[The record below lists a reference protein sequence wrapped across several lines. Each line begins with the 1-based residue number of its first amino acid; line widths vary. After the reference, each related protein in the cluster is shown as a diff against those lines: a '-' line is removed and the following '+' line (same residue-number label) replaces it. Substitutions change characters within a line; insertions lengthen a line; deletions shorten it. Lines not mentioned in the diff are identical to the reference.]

1 MRTKI
6 GTRLLSLFLTAICVI
21 GLIPTSAFAASSEN
35 MPSEITLKKS
45 DYFLDTDGS
54 KTYNSPSFDKPL
66 YLHIIN
72 MNVGGKTKVGFCAE
86 HGKQLGNTLIGK
98 KWGNPEPVT
107 NSFIK
112 MMIGYYYCMTDAK
125 YMTDAYKAKFGSQL
139 WTDQN
144 MIRYHN
150 AWIQALCWR
159 ALGQGAAIPSDA
171 EGQRVAIAKELMYI
185 ANAKNGTSYSD
196 IYTDKYG
203 TTTFYEK
210 GCKVI
215 DNPDC
220 WPDVDVTLYHYIGGN
235 ATSPDGKKHYTN
247 DNTQAIMVATPRG
260 EPTIDDYQIVVK
272 KVDSSNPTKGLPGAT
287 FSLTMVGSDDPSFPM
302 TGVTGQDGT
311 YTFKP
316 LKAGTYQVTETE
328 APEGYQIDNPGPYTV
343 TLPMNGQKTVTVT
356 ATDTPI
362 TTSSG
367 SIRKVDKDIPTM
379 GLAGATIRITGIDNN
394 FKYEGQTV
402 AGGALTDVPWDTMP
416 VGSYIAEEIGAPEGY
431 ILPSPHEKKE
441 FYWDKKSDVTLVF
454 ENDSKVKVQLLK
466 KDESNNPLPGCLFTV
481 IKNGQTLFS
490 AVTDAAGT
498 ITVPNVTE
506 GTYWFVE
513 KDAPEGYVVNSEPV
527 TAYVSAADIQGNK
540 TVTVE
545 ATNHRK
551 PGLEIVKIDSVT
563 KEPVANCTFD
573 IRSIDGTYHET
584 LTTDGAGR
592 IFLENMT
599 PGSYEVKET
608 AVPKGYNLNPEKQTV
623 ELTAGGTFTLTFENV
638 PKTDFTLFK
647 HDSNNHPIAGV
658 TFEISKKGGQSLGH
672 FTTDGQ
678 GKLTVP
684 NLEPGIYVAV
694 ETDCPDDYIL
704 DKTPHE
710 FQVNAGKT
718 EVGIDVVNLKKPE
731 ITVKKVDSIVGGGV
745 EGAKFEIFYAGT
757 GGTGSPAGTYESL
770 GTKYTDANGIIHLDH
785 LKEGWYRF
793 TEVEAPEGYQ
803 LDEPSTQEIYLKG
816 DDNAELTF
824 KDTPLSAIIVMKKD
838 GVNGKALPGA
848 TFQLRY
854 LDGTSGTGG
863 TVIGEKVT
871 DQNGVCSWTGLKA
884 GTYIVE
890 EVKPAPGYNIV
901 EGPKTVYISGKAQ
914 DVITVSFDNS
924 PDGTLLIKKVDAKNP
939 TKVLAGAKFRVQY
952 TNGTLLGNDNG
963 IFTTDE
969 NGQITIA
976 GLEPEKTIIV
986 TEVEAPAG
994 YIIDGQAQTIDIK
1007 SGKVVS
1013 ITFKNAPK
1021 GELVIEKTDAATGKL
1036 LPGAEFIIRKSD
1048 GTEVGA
1054 DGNIH
1059 NNLTIESGTLSSDSH
1074 FVTGGDGR
1082 IIIKGLTPGNYTITE
1097 VKAPDGYLIGKNASR
1112 TIQITAGDTQT
1123 ITFANPS
1130 TCSLLIK
1137 KVCSINTDKMLEG
1150 AVFDVR
1156 YADGSVVGDSNGVYE
1171 TGADGTILIT
1181 GLEANKAII
1190 VTETKAP
1197 NGFAIDTKPQ
1207 TVTTI
1212 AGKVVQLTFANA
1224 PYGKLVIEKR
1234 DAETNNL
1241 LPGAEFRVTTAAG
1254 CEVGQNGV
1262 IGDTTLTSNG
1272 IFRTDADG
1280 KITISNLRPGN
1291 YIITEIKAPD
1301 GYLIDDPTR
1310 NVTVTAGDT
1319 QTIVFKNHSTCS
1331 LLIKKVCTENPDKML
1346 EGAVFDVRYADG
1358 TVVGDSNGVFTT
1370 GADGTILITGLEA
1383 NKAIVV
1389 TETKAP
1395 DGFAIDTTPQTITTQ
1410 AGKVVQLTFANAPYG
1425 KIIIEKRD
1433 SKTNELLPGA
1443 EFRVTTAA
1451 GCEVGQNG
1459 VIGDTNLTSN
1469 GIFTTGADG
1478 KITITNVRPGSYV
1491 ITEIKAPDGY
1501 LIDDPTRTITVTSG
1515 DTQTIVFKDTKP
1527 GGLIIEKRD
1536 SVTKEPLAGAT
1547 FKVTTSDG
1555 RFVAQDGGATST
1567 NGLYTTDANGQIH
1580 IVDLDPDTYV
1590 VTEVTA
1596 PDGYLMDAPSQTVKI
1611 EKNDTQ
1617 TLTFYDTPLGGLTI
1631 VKVDSESGKRLE
1643 GAKIEV
1649 AKLNGEIVGTY
1660 VTDKLGVIQL
1670 PDLDDG
1676 WYQLTE
1682 IKAPKGY
1689 LLDST
1694 PQKVEVKKGETKT
1707 FEFENTASASMLIHK
1722 IDSVTK
1728 KGIQGV
1734 KFVVYDSSMT
1744 PIGEYE
1750 SDDQGYVHLNK
1761 TLEDGKY
1768 YVREIVA
1775 AEGYILDNKVKS
1787 FTVLAGD
1794 TAMIEWENT
1803 SELGQIQVIKT
1814 SEGYSS
1820 VNGLPAGTPLSGA
1833 IFAVYDKQNNVVDK
1847 FQTNENG
1854 IGSSK
1859 KLPLGIYTVKEVQAP
1874 ANYGLNPTVFTAD
1887 IEFAGQVVKLNVTDP
1902 VITAG
1907 VSIKKTGYAQT
1918 MNNNVMRWTVSGVRN
1933 DSTTSL
1939 QSFYWRDTLPT
1950 DAVRLTRLVTGT
1962 YSTTQTYK
1970 VTFTTNLNS
1979 QWRTAYDNLSTAK
1992 NYTLDMSSAAL
2003 GLASNEYVTQ
2013 FMLSF
2018 GIVPA
2023 GFHQLT
2029 NATVDAQTL
2038 YALTNGYK
2046 FTNKADVGGLLGGNW
2061 VQSIARWT
2069 TSVYS
2074 HYVPAKPAAP
2084 KSPKLPRTGY

>member
-551 PGLEIVKIDSVT
+551 PGLEIVKINSVT

-710 FQVNAGKT
+710 FQVNAGVT
-718 EVGIDVVNLKKPE
+718 NVGIDVVNLKKPE

-793 TEVEAPEGYQ
+793 TEVEAPAGYQ

-854 LDGTSGTGG
+854 LGGTSGTGG

-924 PDGTLLIKKVDAKNP
+924 PDGTLLIKKVDAKHP

-986 TEVEAPAG
+986 TEIEAPAG

-1059 NNLTIESGTLSSDSH
+1059 NDLTIESGTLSSDSH

-1123 ITFANPS
+1123 ITFANP
-1130 TCSLLIK
+1130 
-1137 KVCSINTDKMLEG
+1137 
-1150 AVFDVR
+1150 
-1156 YADGSVVGDSNGVYE
+1156 
-1171 TGADGTILIT
+1171 
-1181 GLEANKAII
+1181 
-1190 VTETKAP
+1190 
-1197 NGFAIDTKPQ
+1197 
-1207 TVTTI
+1207 
-1212 AGKVVQLTFANA
+1212 
-1224 PYGKLVIEKR
+1224 
-1234 DAETNNL
+1234 
-1241 LPGAEFRVTTAAG
+1241 
-1254 CEVGQNGV
+1254 
-1262 IGDTTLTSNG
+1262 
-1272 IFRTDADG
+1272 
-1280 KITISNLRPGN
+1280 
-1291 YIITEIKAPD
+1291 
-1301 GYLIDDPTR
+1301 
-1310 NVTVTAGDT
+1310 
-1319 QTIVFKNHSTCS
+1319 STCS

-1459 VIGDTNLTSN
+1459 VIGDTKLTSN

-1478 KITITNVRPGSYV
+1478 KITITNVRPGSYI

-1536 SVTKEPLAGAT
+1536 SVTKVPLAGAT

-1918 MNNNVMRWTVSGVRN
+1918 MNNNIMRWTVSGVRN

-2069 TSVYS
+2069 TSIYS

>member
-1 MRTKI
+1 
-6 GTRLLSLFLTAICVI
+6 
-21 GLIPTSAFAASSEN
+21 

-623 ELTAGGTFTLTFENV
+623 ELTAGGTFTLIFENV

-710 FQVNAGKT
+710 FQVNAGVT
-718 EVGIDVVNLKKPE
+718 NVGIDVVNLKKPE

-793 TEVEAPEGYQ
+793 TEVEAPAGYQ

-854 LDGTSGTGG
+854 LGGTSGTGG
-863 TVIGEKVT
+863 TAIGEKVT

-976 GLEPEKTIIV
+976 GLEPKKTIIV
-986 TEVEAPAG
+986 TEIEAPAG

-1059 NNLTIESGTLSSDSH
+1059 NDLTIESGTLSSDSH

-1123 ITFANPS
+1123 ITFANP
-1130 TCSLLIK
+1130 
-1137 KVCSINTDKMLEG
+1137 
-1150 AVFDVR
+1150 
-1156 YADGSVVGDSNGVYE
+1156 
-1171 TGADGTILIT
+1171 
-1181 GLEANKAII
+1181 
-1190 VTETKAP
+1190 
-1197 NGFAIDTKPQ
+1197 
-1207 TVTTI
+1207 
-1212 AGKVVQLTFANA
+1212 
-1224 PYGKLVIEKR
+1224 
-1234 DAETNNL
+1234 
-1241 LPGAEFRVTTAAG
+1241 
-1254 CEVGQNGV
+1254 
-1262 IGDTTLTSNG
+1262 
-1272 IFRTDADG
+1272 
-1280 KITISNLRPGN
+1280 
-1291 YIITEIKAPD
+1291 
-1301 GYLIDDPTR
+1301 
-1310 NVTVTAGDT
+1310 
-1319 QTIVFKNHSTCS
+1319 STCS

-1459 VIGDTNLTSN
+1459 VIGDTKLTSN

-1478 KITITNVRPGSYV
+1478 KITITNVRPGSYI

-1536 SVTKEPLAGAT
+1536 SVTKVPLAGAT

-1859 KLPLGIYTVKEVQAP
+1859 KLPLGIYAVKEVQAP

>member
-1 MRTKI
+1 MRQKI

-21 GLIPTSAFAASSEN
+21 GLIPTSAFAAPSGS
-35 MPSEITLKKS
+35 MPSEITLQKS

-54 KTYNSPSFDKPL
+54 KTYNSPSFGEPL

-72 MNVGGKTKVGFCAE
+72 MNVGGKTNVGFCAE

-125 YMTDAYKAKFGSQL
+125 YQTDAYKEKWGGEL

-144 MIRYHN
+144 LIRYHN

-171 EGQRVAIAKELMYI
+171 EGQKVAIAQELMYI

-203 TTTFYEK
+203 TTTFYQKGEK
-210 GCKVI
+210 VL
-215 DNPDC
+215 DNTDC
-220 WPDVDVTLYHYIGGN
+220 WPDVDVTLYHYIGGD

-247 DNTQAIMVATPRG
+247 DNTQAIMVATPSI
-260 EPTIDDYQIVVK
+260 PTAESYQIVVK
-272 KVDSSNPTKGLPGAT
+272 KVDSSNPTKGLSGAT
-287 FSLTMVGSDDPSFPM
+287 FSLTMVGSTKTL

-311 YTFKP
+311 YTFKN

-328 APEGYQIDNPGPYTV
+328 APEGYQIDNPGPYAV
-343 TLPMNGQKTVTVT
+343 TLPTNGQKTVTVT
-356 ATDTPI
+356 ALDTPI
-362 TTSSG
+362 TLASG
-367 SIRKVDKDIPTM
+367 SIRKVDKDRPTM

-394 FKYEGQTV
+394 FTYEGQTV
-402 AGGALTDVPWDTMP
+402 EGGALTDVPWDTMP
-416 VGSYIAEEIGAPEGY
+416 VGSYVAEEIGAPEGY

-441 FYWDKKSDVTLVF
+441 FYWDKKNEVKLVF

-684 NLEPGIYVAV
+684 DLEPGIYVAV

-718 EVGIDVVNLKKPE
+718 ETGIDVVNLKKPE

-793 TEVEAPEGYQ
+793 TEVEAPAGYQ

-854 LDGTSGTGG
+854 LGGTSGTGG

-924 PDGTLLIKKVDAKNP
+924 PDGTLLIKKVDAKHP

-986 TEVEAPAG
+986 TEIEAPAG

-1059 NNLTIESGTLSSDSH
+1059 NDLTIESGTLSSDSH

-1123 ITFANPS
+1123 ITFANP
-1130 TCSLLIK
+1130 
-1137 KVCSINTDKMLEG
+1137 
-1150 AVFDVR
+1150 
-1156 YADGSVVGDSNGVYE
+1156 
-1171 TGADGTILIT
+1171 
-1181 GLEANKAII
+1181 
-1190 VTETKAP
+1190 
-1197 NGFAIDTKPQ
+1197 
-1207 TVTTI
+1207 
-1212 AGKVVQLTFANA
+1212 
-1224 PYGKLVIEKR
+1224 
-1234 DAETNNL
+1234 
-1241 LPGAEFRVTTAAG
+1241 
-1254 CEVGQNGV
+1254 
-1262 IGDTTLTSNG
+1262 
-1272 IFRTDADG
+1272 
-1280 KITISNLRPGN
+1280 
-1291 YIITEIKAPD
+1291 
-1301 GYLIDDPTR
+1301 
-1310 NVTVTAGDT
+1310 
-1319 QTIVFKNHSTCS
+1319 STCS

-1459 VIGDTNLTSN
+1459 VIGDTKLTSN

-1478 KITITNVRPGSYV
+1478 KITITNVRPGSYI

-1536 SVTKEPLAGAT
+1536 SVTKVPLAGAT

-1814 SEGYSS
+1814 SKGYSS

-1918 MNNNVMRWTVSGVRN
+1918 MNNNIMRWTVSGVRN

-2069 TSVYS
+2069 TSIYS

-2084 KSPKLPRTGY
+2084 KSPTLPRTGY

>member
-1 MRTKI
+1 MRQKI

-21 GLIPTSAFAASSEN
+21 GLIPTSAFAAPSGS
-35 MPSEITLKKS
+35 MPSEITLQKS

-54 KTYNSPSFDKPL
+54 KTYNSPSFGEPL

-107 NSFIK
+107 DSFIK

-125 YMTDAYKAKFGSQL
+125 YQTDAYKEKWGGEL

-144 MIRYHN
+144 LIRYHN

-171 EGQRVAIAKELMYI
+171 EGQKVAIAKELMYI

-203 TTTFYEK
+203 TTTFYQKGEK
-210 GCKVI
+210 VL
-215 DNPDC
+215 DNTDC

-247 DNTQAIMVATPRG
+247 DNTQAIMVATPSI
-260 EPTIDDYQIVVK
+260 PTLGNYQITVK
-272 KVDSSNPTKGLPGAT
+272 KVDSSNPTKGLAGAE
-287 FSLTMVGSDDPSFPM
+287 FSLEMVGSDDPKFPM
-302 TGVTGQDGT
+302 TGVTGQGGT
-311 YTFKP
+311 LTFKD
-316 LKAGTYQVTETE
+316 LKAGTYQVTETK
-328 APEGYQIDNPGPYTV
+328 APEDYQIDNPGPYTV
-343 TLPMNGQKTVTVT
+343 TLPTNGQNTVTVT

-362 TTSSG
+362 TLASG
-367 SIRKVDKDIPTM
+367 SIRKVDKDRPTM

-394 FKYEGQTV
+394 FTYEGQTV
-402 AGGALTDVPWDTMP
+402 EGGALTDVPWDTMP
-416 VGSYIAEEIGAPEGY
+416 VGSYVAEEIGAPEGY

-441 FYWDKKSDVTLVF
+441 FYWDKKNEVKLVF

-573 IRSIDGTYHET
+573 IRSIDGTYHEA

-710 FQVNAGKT
+710 FQVNAGVT
-718 EVGIDVVNLKKPE
+718 NVGIDVVNLKKPE

-793 TEVEAPEGYQ
+793 TEVEAPAGYQ

-854 LDGTSGTGG
+854 LGGTSGTGG

-924 PDGTLLIKKVDAKNP
+924 PDGTLLIKKVDAKHP

-986 TEVEAPAG
+986 TEIEAPAG

-1059 NNLTIESGTLSSDSH
+1059 NDLTIESGTLSSDSH

-1123 ITFANPS
+1123 ITFANP
-1130 TCSLLIK
+1130 
-1137 KVCSINTDKMLEG
+1137 
-1150 AVFDVR
+1150 
-1156 YADGSVVGDSNGVYE
+1156 
-1171 TGADGTILIT
+1171 
-1181 GLEANKAII
+1181 
-1190 VTETKAP
+1190 
-1197 NGFAIDTKPQ
+1197 
-1207 TVTTI
+1207 
-1212 AGKVVQLTFANA
+1212 
-1224 PYGKLVIEKR
+1224 
-1234 DAETNNL
+1234 
-1241 LPGAEFRVTTAAG
+1241 
-1254 CEVGQNGV
+1254 
-1262 IGDTTLTSNG
+1262 
-1272 IFRTDADG
+1272 
-1280 KITISNLRPGN
+1280 
-1291 YIITEIKAPD
+1291 
-1301 GYLIDDPTR
+1301 
-1310 NVTVTAGDT
+1310 
-1319 QTIVFKNHSTCS
+1319 STCS

-1478 KITITNVRPGSYV
+1478 KITITNVRPGSYI

-1536 SVTKEPLAGAT
+1536 SVTKVPLAGAT

-1918 MNNNVMRWTVSGVRN
+1918 MNNNIMRWTVSGVRN

-2069 TSVYS
+2069 TSIYS

>member
-1 MRTKI
+1 MRQKI

-21 GLIPTSAFAASSEN
+21 GLIPTSAFAAPSGS
-35 MPSEITLKKS
+35 MPSEITLQKS

-54 KTYNSPSFDKPL
+54 KTYNSPSFGEPL

-72 MNVGGKTKVGFCAE
+72 MNVGGKTNVGFCAE

-125 YMTDAYKAKFGSQL
+125 YQTDAYKEKWGGEL

-144 MIRYHN
+144 LIRYHN

-171 EGQRVAIAKELMYI
+171 EGQKVAIAKELMYI

-203 TTTFYEK
+203 TTTFYQKGEK
-210 GCKVI
+210 VL
-215 DNPDC
+215 DNTDC

-247 DNTQAIMVATPRG
+247 DNTQAIMVATPSI
-260 EPTIDDYQIVVK
+260 PTLGNYQITVK
-272 KVDSSNPTKGLPGAT
+272 KVDSSNPTKGLAGAE
-287 FSLTMVGSDDPSFPM
+287 FSLEMVGSDDPKFPM
-302 TGVTGQDGT
+302 TGVTGQGGT
-311 YTFKP
+311 LTFKD
-316 LKAGTYQVTETE
+316 LKAGTYQVTETK
-328 APEGYQIDNPGPYTV
+328 APEDYQIDNPGPYTV
-343 TLPMNGQKTVTVT
+343 TLPTNGQNTVTVT

-362 TTSSG
+362 TLASG
-367 SIRKVDKDIPTM
+367 SIRKVDKDRPTM

-394 FKYEGQTV
+394 FTYEGQTV
-402 AGGALTDVPWDTMP
+402 EGGALTDVPWDTMP
-416 VGSYIAEEIGAPEGY
+416 VGSYVAEEIGAPEGY

-441 FYWDKKSDVTLVF
+441 FYWDKKNEVKLVF

-513 KDAPEGYVVNSEPV
+513 KDAPDGYVVNSEPV

-551 PGLEIVKIDSVT
+551 PGLEIVKINSVT

-710 FQVNAGKT
+710 FQVNAGVT
-718 EVGIDVVNLKKPE
+718 NVGIDVVNLKKPE

-793 TEVEAPEGYQ
+793 TEVEAPAGYQ

-854 LDGTSGTGG
+854 LGGTSGTGG
-863 TVIGEKVT
+863 TAIGEKVT

-976 GLEPEKTIIV
+976 GLEPKKTIIV
-986 TEVEAPAG
+986 TEIEAPAG

-1059 NNLTIESGTLSSDSH
+1059 NDLTIESGTLSSDSH

-1130 TCSLLIK
+1130 TCSLL
-1137 KVCSINTDKMLEG
+1137 N
-1150 AVFDVR
+1150 
-1156 YADGSVVGDSNGVYE
+1156 
-1171 TGADGTILIT
+1171 
-1181 GLEANKAII
+1181 
-1190 VTETKAP
+1190 
-1197 NGFAIDTKPQ
+1197 
-1207 TVTTI
+1207 
-1212 AGKVVQLTFANA
+1212 
-1224 PYGKLVIEKR
+1224 
-1234 DAETNNL
+1234 
-1241 LPGAEFRVTTAAG
+1241 
-1254 CEVGQNGV
+1254 
-1262 IGDTTLTSNG
+1262 
-1272 IFRTDADG
+1272 
-1280 KITISNLRPGN
+1280 
-1291 YIITEIKAPD
+1291 
-1301 GYLIDDPTR
+1301 
-1310 NVTVTAGDT
+1310 
-1319 QTIVFKNHSTCS
+1319 
-1331 LLIKKVCTENPDKML
+1331 KKVCTENPDKML

-1478 KITITNVRPGSYV
+1478 KITITNVRPGNYV

-1649 AKLNGEIVGTY
+1649 AKMNGEIVGTY

-1722 IDSVTK
+1722 IDSVTR

-1775 AEGYILDNKVKS
+1775 AEGYILDNNVKS

>member
-551 PGLEIVKIDSVT
+551 PGLEIVKINSVT

-710 FQVNAGKT
+710 FQVNAGVT
-718 EVGIDVVNLKKPE
+718 NVGIDVVNLKKPE

-793 TEVEAPEGYQ
+793 TEVEAPAGYQ

-854 LDGTSGTGG
+854 LGGTSGTGG

-924 PDGTLLIKKVDAKNP
+924 PDGTLLIKKVDAKHP

-986 TEVEAPAG
+986 TEIEAPAG

-1059 NNLTIESGTLSSDSH
+1059 NDLTIESGTLSSDSH

-1082 IIIKGLTPGNYTITE
+1082 IIIKGLTPGHYTITE

-1123 ITFANPS
+1123 ITFANP
-1130 TCSLLIK
+1130 
-1137 KVCSINTDKMLEG
+1137 
-1150 AVFDVR
+1150 
-1156 YADGSVVGDSNGVYE
+1156 
-1171 TGADGTILIT
+1171 
-1181 GLEANKAII
+1181 
-1190 VTETKAP
+1190 
-1197 NGFAIDTKPQ
+1197 
-1207 TVTTI
+1207 
-1212 AGKVVQLTFANA
+1212 
-1224 PYGKLVIEKR
+1224 
-1234 DAETNNL
+1234 
-1241 LPGAEFRVTTAAG
+1241 
-1254 CEVGQNGV
+1254 
-1262 IGDTTLTSNG
+1262 
-1272 IFRTDADG
+1272 
-1280 KITISNLRPGN
+1280 
-1291 YIITEIKAPD
+1291 
-1301 GYLIDDPTR
+1301 
-1310 NVTVTAGDT
+1310 
-1319 QTIVFKNHSTCS
+1319 STCS

-1478 KITITNVRPGSYV
+1478 KITITNVRPGNYI

-1649 AKLNGEIVGTY
+1649 AKMNGEIVGTY

-1722 IDSVTK
+1722 IDSVTR

-2069 TSVYS
+2069 TSIYS

>member
-1 MRTKI
+1 MRQKI

-21 GLIPTSAFAASSEN
+21 GLIPTSAFAAPSGS
-35 MPSEITLKKS
+35 MPSEITLQKS

-54 KTYNSPSFDKPL
+54 KTYNSPSFGEPL

-72 MNVGGKTKVGFCAE
+72 MNVGGKTNVGFCAE

-125 YMTDAYKAKFGSQL
+125 YQTDAYKEKWGGEL

-144 MIRYHN
+144 LIRYHN

-171 EGQRVAIAKELMYI
+171 EGQKVAIAKELMYI

-203 TTTFYEK
+203 TTTFYQKGEK
-210 GCKVI
+210 VL
-215 DNPDC
+215 DNTDC

-247 DNTQAIMVATPRG
+247 DNTQAIMVATPSI
-260 EPTIDDYQIVVK
+260 PTLGNYQITVK
-272 KVDSSNPTKGLPGAT
+272 KVDSSNPTKGLAGAE
-287 FSLTMVGSDDPSFPM
+287 FSLEMVGSDDPKFPM
-302 TGVTGQDGT
+302 TGVTGQGGT
-311 YTFKP
+311 LTFKD
-316 LKAGTYQVTETE
+316 LKAGTYQVTETK
-328 APEGYQIDNPGPYTV
+328 APEDYQIDNPGPYTV
-343 TLPMNGQKTVTVT
+343 TLPTNGQNTVTVT

-362 TTSSG
+362 TLASG
-367 SIRKVDKDIPTM
+367 SIRKVDKDRPTM

-394 FKYEGQTV
+394 FTYEGQTV
-402 AGGALTDVPWDTMP
+402 EGGALTDVPWDTMP
-416 VGSYIAEEIGAPEGY
+416 VGSYVAEEIGAPEGY

-441 FYWDKKSDVTLVF
+441 FYWDKKNEVKLVF

-551 PGLEIVKIDSVT
+551 PGLEIVKINSVT

-710 FQVNAGKT
+710 FQVNAGVT
-718 EVGIDVVNLKKPE
+718 NVGIDVVNLKKPE

-793 TEVEAPEGYQ
+793 TEVEAPAGYQ

-854 LDGTSGTGG
+854 LGGTSGTGG

-924 PDGTLLIKKVDAKNP
+924 PDGTLLIKKVDAKHP

-986 TEVEAPAG
+986 TEIEAPAG

-1036 LPGAEFIIRKSD
+1036 LSGAEFIIRKSD

-1059 NNLTIESGTLSSDSH
+1059 NDLTIESGTLSSDSH

-1137 KVCSINTDKMLEG
+1137 KVC
-1150 AVFDVR
+1150 
-1156 YADGSVVGDSNGVYE
+1156 
-1171 TGADGTILIT
+1171 
-1181 GLEANKAII
+1181 
-1190 VTETKAP
+1190 
-1197 NGFAIDTKPQ
+1197 
-1207 TVTTI
+1207 
-1212 AGKVVQLTFANA
+1212 
-1224 PYGKLVIEKR
+1224 
-1234 DAETNNL
+1234 
-1241 LPGAEFRVTTAAG
+1241 
-1254 CEVGQNGV
+1254 
-1262 IGDTTLTSNG
+1262 
-1272 IFRTDADG
+1272 
-1280 KITISNLRPGN
+1280 
-1291 YIITEIKAPD
+1291 
-1301 GYLIDDPTR
+1301 
-1310 NVTVTAGDT
+1310 
-1319 QTIVFKNHSTCS
+1319 
-1331 LLIKKVCTENPDKML
+1331 TENPDKML

-1383 NKAIVV
+1383 NKSIVV

-1478 KITITNVRPGSYV
+1478 KITITNVRPGNYI

-1649 AKLNGEIVGTY
+1649 AKMNGEIVGTY

-1722 IDSVTK
+1722 IDSVTR

>member
-21 GLIPTSAFAASSEN
+21 GLIPTSAFAAPSGS
-35 MPSEITLKKS
+35 MPSEITLQKS
-45 DYFLDTDGS
+45 DYFLDTAGS
-54 KTYNSPSFDKPL
+54 KTYNSPSFGEPL

-125 YMTDAYKAKFGSQL
+125 YQTDAYKEKWGGEL

-144 MIRYHN
+144 LIRYHN

-171 EGQRVAIAKELMYI
+171 EGQKVAIAKELMYI

-203 TTTFYEK
+203 TTTFYQKGEK
-210 GCKVI
+210 VL
-215 DNPDC
+215 DNTDC

-247 DNTQAIMVATPRG
+247 ENTQAIMVATPK
-260 EPTIDDYQIVVK
+260 EPTSEEYQIVVK
-272 KVDSSNPTKGLPGAT
+272 KVDSSNPTKGLAGAE
-287 FSLTMVGSDDPSFPM
+287 FSLEMVGSDDPKFPM
-302 TGVTGQDGT
+302 TGVTGQNGT
-311 YTFKP
+311 YTFRG
-316 LKAGTYQVTETE
+316 LKAGTYQVTETK
-328 APEGYQIDNPGPYTV
+328 APEDYQIDNPGPYTV
-343 TLPMNGQKTVTVT
+343 TLPTNGQKTVTVT
-356 ATDTPI
+356 ALDTPI
-362 TTSSG
+362 TLASG
-367 SIRKVDKDIPTM
+367 SIRKVDKDRPTM

-394 FKYEGQTV
+394 FTYEGQTV
-402 AGGALTDVPWDTMP
+402 EGGALTDVPWDTMP
-416 VGSYIAEEIGAPEGY
+416 VGSYVAEEIGAPEGY

-441 FYWDKKSDVTLVF
+441 FYWDKKNEVKLVF

-573 IRSIDGTYHET
+573 IRSIDGTYHEA

-710 FQVNAGKT
+710 FQVNAGVT
-718 EVGIDVVNLKKPE
+718 NVGIDVVNLKKPE

-793 TEVEAPEGYQ
+793 TEVEAPAGYQ

-854 LDGTSGTGG
+854 LGGTSGTGG

-924 PDGTLLIKKVDAKNP
+924 PDGTLLIKKVDAKHP

-986 TEVEAPAG
+986 TEIEAPAG

-1059 NNLTIESGTLSSDSH
+1059 NDLTIESGTLSSDSH

-1082 IIIKGLTPGNYTITE
+1082 IIIKGLTPGHYTITE

-1123 ITFANPS
+1123 ITFANP
-1130 TCSLLIK
+1130 
-1137 KVCSINTDKMLEG
+1137 
-1150 AVFDVR
+1150 
-1156 YADGSVVGDSNGVYE
+1156 
-1171 TGADGTILIT
+1171 
-1181 GLEANKAII
+1181 
-1190 VTETKAP
+1190 
-1197 NGFAIDTKPQ
+1197 
-1207 TVTTI
+1207 
-1212 AGKVVQLTFANA
+1212 
-1224 PYGKLVIEKR
+1224 
-1234 DAETNNL
+1234 
-1241 LPGAEFRVTTAAG
+1241 
-1254 CEVGQNGV
+1254 
-1262 IGDTTLTSNG
+1262 
-1272 IFRTDADG
+1272 
-1280 KITISNLRPGN
+1280 
-1291 YIITEIKAPD
+1291 
-1301 GYLIDDPTR
+1301 
-1310 NVTVTAGDT
+1310 
-1319 QTIVFKNHSTCS
+1319 STCS

-1478 KITITNVRPGSYV
+1478 KITITNVRPGNYI

-1649 AKLNGEIVGTY
+1649 AKMNGEIVGTY

-1722 IDSVTK
+1722 IDSVTR

-2069 TSVYS
+2069 TSIYS

>member
-21 GLIPTSAFAASSEN
+21 GLIPTSAFAAPSGS
-35 MPSEITLKKS
+35 MPSEITLQKS

-54 KTYNSPSFDKPL
+54 KTYNSPSFGEPL

-72 MNVGGKTKVGFCAE
+72 MNVGGETKIGFCAE

-125 YMTDAYKAKFGSQL
+125 YQTDAYKEKWGGEL

-144 MIRYHN
+144 LIRYHN

-171 EGQRVAIAKELMYI
+171 EGQKVAIAKELMYI

-203 TTTFYEK
+203 TTTFYQKGEK
-210 GCKVI
+210 VL
-215 DNPDC
+215 DNTDC
-220 WPDVDVTLYHYIGGN
+220 WPDVDVTLYRYIGGN

-247 DNTQAIMVATPRG
+247 DNTQAVMVATPKKSDI
-260 EPTIDDYQIVVK
+260 PSDKYQIVVK
-272 KVDSSNPTKGLPGAT
+272 KVDSSNPTKGLAGAT
-287 FSLTMVGSDDPSFPM
+287 FSLEMVGSDDPKFPM

-311 YTFKP
+311 YTFKN

-328 APEGYQIDNPGPYTV
+328 APEGYQIDNPGPYAV
-343 TLPMNGQKTVTVT
+343 TLPTNGQKTVTVT
-356 ATDTPI
+356 ALDTPI
-362 TTSSG
+362 TLASG
-367 SIRKVDKDIPTM
+367 SIRKVDKDRPTM

-394 FKYEGQTV
+394 FTYEGQTV
-402 AGGALTDVPWDTMP
+402 EGGALTDVPWDTMP
-416 VGSYIAEEIGAPEGY
+416 VGSYVAEEIGAPEGY

-441 FYWDKKSDVTLVF
+441 FYWDKKNEVKLVF

-551 PGLEIVKIDSVT
+551 PGLEIVKINSVT

-710 FQVNAGKT
+710 FQVNAGVT
-718 EVGIDVVNLKKPE
+718 NVGIDVVNLKKPE

-793 TEVEAPEGYQ
+793 TEVEAPAGYQ

-854 LDGTSGTGG
+854 LGGTSGTGG

-871 DQNGVCSWTGLKA
+871 DQNGVCSWTSLKA

-924 PDGTLLIKKVDAKNP
+924 PDGTLLIKKVDAKHP

-976 GLEPEKTIIV
+976 GLEPKKTIIV
-986 TEVEAPAG
+986 TEIEAPAG

-1059 NNLTIESGTLSSDSH
+1059 NDLTIESGTLSSDSH

-1123 ITFANPS
+1123 ITFANP
-1130 TCSLLIK
+1130 
-1137 KVCSINTDKMLEG
+1137 
-1150 AVFDVR
+1150 
-1156 YADGSVVGDSNGVYE
+1156 
-1171 TGADGTILIT
+1171 
-1181 GLEANKAII
+1181 
-1190 VTETKAP
+1190 
-1197 NGFAIDTKPQ
+1197 
-1207 TVTTI
+1207 
-1212 AGKVVQLTFANA
+1212 
-1224 PYGKLVIEKR
+1224 
-1234 DAETNNL
+1234 
-1241 LPGAEFRVTTAAG
+1241 
-1254 CEVGQNGV
+1254 
-1262 IGDTTLTSNG
+1262 
-1272 IFRTDADG
+1272 
-1280 KITISNLRPGN
+1280 
-1291 YIITEIKAPD
+1291 
-1301 GYLIDDPTR
+1301 
-1310 NVTVTAGDT
+1310 
-1319 QTIVFKNHSTCS
+1319 STCS

-1478 KITITNVRPGSYV
+1478 KITITNVRPGNYV

-1649 AKLNGEIVGTY
+1649 AKMNGEIVGTY

-1722 IDSVTK
+1722 IDSVTR

>member
-21 GLIPTSAFAASSEN
+21 GLIPTSAFAAPSGS
-35 MPSEITLKKS
+35 MPSEITLQKS

-54 KTYNSPSFDKPL
+54 KTYNSPSFGEPL

-72 MNVGGKTKVGFCAE
+72 MNVGGETKVGFCAE

-125 YMTDAYKAKFGSQL
+125 YQTDAYKEKWGGEL

-144 MIRYHN
+144 LIRYHN

-171 EGQRVAIAKELMYI
+171 EGQKVAIAKELMYI

-203 TTTFYEK
+203 TTTFYQKGEK
-210 GCKVI
+210 VL
-215 DNPDC
+215 DNTDC
-220 WPDVDVTLYHYIGGN
+220 WPDVDVTLYRYIGGN

-247 DNTQAIMVATPRG
+247 DNTQAVMVATPKP
-260 EPTIDDYQIVVK
+260 PTAEDYQIVVK
-272 KVDSSNPTKGLPGAT
+272 KVDSSNPTKGLAGAA
-287 FSLTMVGSDDPSFPM
+287 FSLEMVGSDDPMFPM

-311 YTFKP
+311 YTFKK
-316 LKAGTYQVTETE
+316 LKAGTYQVTETK
-328 APEGYQIDNPGPYTV
+328 APDGYQIDNPGPYTV
-343 TLPMNGQKTVTVT
+343 TLPTNGQKTVTVT
-356 ATDTPI
+356 ALDTPI
-362 TTSSG
+362 TLASG
-367 SIRKVDKDIPTM
+367 SIRKVDKDRPTM

-394 FKYEGQTV
+394 FTYEGQTV
-402 AGGALTDVPWDTMP
+402 DGGALTDVPWDTMP
-416 VGSYIAEEIGAPEGY
+416 VGSYVAEEIGAPEGY

-441 FYWDKKSDVTLVF
+441 FYWDKKNEVKLVF

-563 KEPVANCTFD
+563 KKPVANCTFD
-573 IRSIDGTYHET
+573 IRSIDGTYHEA

-710 FQVNAGKT
+710 FQVNAGVT
-718 EVGIDVVNLKKPE
+718 NVGIDVVNLKKPE

-793 TEVEAPEGYQ
+793 TEVEAPAGYQ

-854 LDGTSGTGG
+854 LGGTSGTGG
-863 TVIGEKVT
+863 TAIGEKVT

-924 PDGTLLIKKVDAKNP
+924 PDGTLLIKKVDAKHP

-976 GLEPEKTIIV
+976 GLEPKKTIIV
-986 TEVEAPAG
+986 TEIEAPAG

-1059 NNLTIESGTLSSDSH
+1059 NDLTIESGTLSSDSH

-1082 IIIKGLTPGNYTITE
+1082 IIIKGLTPGHYTITE

-1123 ITFANPS
+1123 ITFANP
-1130 TCSLLIK
+1130 
-1137 KVCSINTDKMLEG
+1137 
-1150 AVFDVR
+1150 
-1156 YADGSVVGDSNGVYE
+1156 
-1171 TGADGTILIT
+1171 
-1181 GLEANKAII
+1181 
-1190 VTETKAP
+1190 
-1197 NGFAIDTKPQ
+1197 
-1207 TVTTI
+1207 
-1212 AGKVVQLTFANA
+1212 
-1224 PYGKLVIEKR
+1224 
-1234 DAETNNL
+1234 
-1241 LPGAEFRVTTAAG
+1241 
-1254 CEVGQNGV
+1254 
-1262 IGDTTLTSNG
+1262 
-1272 IFRTDADG
+1272 
-1280 KITISNLRPGN
+1280 
-1291 YIITEIKAPD
+1291 
-1301 GYLIDDPTR
+1301 
-1310 NVTVTAGDT
+1310 
-1319 QTIVFKNHSTCS
+1319 STCS

-1478 KITITNVRPGSYV
+1478 KITITNVRPGNYV

-1649 AKLNGEIVGTY
+1649 AKMNGEIVGTY

-1707 FEFENTASASMLIHK
+1707 FEFENTTSASMLIHK
-1722 IDSVTK
+1722 IDSVTR

-1859 KLPLGIYTVKEVQAP
+1859 KLLLGIYTVKEVQAP

>member
-1 MRTKI
+1 
-6 GTRLLSLFLTAICVI
+6 
-21 GLIPTSAFAASSEN
+21 
-35 MPSEITLKKS
+35 MPSEITLQKS
-45 DYFLDTDGS
+45 DYFLDTAGS
-54 KTYNSPSFDKPL
+54 KTYNSPSFGEPL

-125 YMTDAYKAKFGSQL
+125 YQTDAYKEKWGGEL

-144 MIRYHN
+144 LIRYHN

-171 EGQRVAIAKELMYI
+171 EGQKVAIAKELMYI

-203 TTTFYEK
+203 TTTFYQKGEK
-210 GCKVI
+210 VL
-215 DNPDC
+215 DNTDC

-247 DNTQAIMVATPRG
+247 ENTQAIMVATPK
-260 EPTIDDYQIVVK
+260 EPTSEEYQIVVK
-272 KVDSSNPTKGLPGAT
+272 KVDSSNPTKGLAGAE
-287 FSLTMVGSDDPSFPM
+287 FSLEMVGSDDPKFPM
-302 TGVTGQDGT
+302 TGVTGQNGT
-311 YTFKP
+311 YTFRG
-316 LKAGTYQVTETE
+316 LKAGTYQVTETK
-328 APEGYQIDNPGPYTV
+328 APEDYQIDNPGPYTV
-343 TLPMNGQKTVTVT
+343 TLPTNGQKTVTVT
-356 ATDTPI
+356 ALDTPI
-362 TTSSG
+362 TLASG
-367 SIRKVDKDIPTM
+367 SIRKVDKDRPTM

-394 FKYEGQTV
+394 FTYEGQTV
-402 AGGALTDVPWDTMP
+402 EGGALTDVPWDTMP
-416 VGSYIAEEIGAPEGY
+416 VGSYVAEEIGAPEGY

-441 FYWDKKSDVTLVF
+441 FYWDKKNEVKLVF

-710 FQVNAGKT
+710 FQVNAGVT
-718 EVGIDVVNLKKPE
+718 NVGIDVVNLKKPE

-793 TEVEAPEGYQ
+793 TEVEAPAGYQ

-854 LDGTSGTGG
+854 LGGTSGTGG

-924 PDGTLLIKKVDAKNP
+924 PDGTLLIKKVDAKHP

-986 TEVEAPAG
+986 TEIEAPAG

-1059 NNLTIESGTLSSDSH
+1059 NDLTIESGTLSSDSH

-1123 ITFANPS
+1123 ITFANP
-1130 TCSLLIK
+1130 
-1137 KVCSINTDKMLEG
+1137 
-1150 AVFDVR
+1150 
-1156 YADGSVVGDSNGVYE
+1156 
-1171 TGADGTILIT
+1171 
-1181 GLEANKAII
+1181 
-1190 VTETKAP
+1190 
-1197 NGFAIDTKPQ
+1197 
-1207 TVTTI
+1207 
-1212 AGKVVQLTFANA
+1212 
-1224 PYGKLVIEKR
+1224 
-1234 DAETNNL
+1234 
-1241 LPGAEFRVTTAAG
+1241 
-1254 CEVGQNGV
+1254 
-1262 IGDTTLTSNG
+1262 
-1272 IFRTDADG
+1272 
-1280 KITISNLRPGN
+1280 
-1291 YIITEIKAPD
+1291 
-1301 GYLIDDPTR
+1301 
-1310 NVTVTAGDT
+1310 
-1319 QTIVFKNHSTCS
+1319 STCS

-1478 KITITNVRPGSYV
+1478 KITITNVRPGNYI

-1649 AKLNGEIVGTY
+1649 AKMNGEIVGTY

-1722 IDSVTK
+1722 IDSVTR

-2069 TSVYS
+2069 TSIYS

-2084 KSPKLPRTGY
+2084 KSPTLPRTGY

>member
-21 GLIPTSAFAASSEN
+21 GLIPTSAFAAPSGS
-35 MPSEITLKKS
+35 MPSEITLQKS

-54 KTYNSPSFDKPL
+54 KTYNSPSFGEPL

-72 MNVGGKTKVGFCAE
+72 MNVGGKTQVGFCAE

-125 YMTDAYKAKFGSQL
+125 YQTDAYKEKWGGEL

-144 MIRYHN
+144 LIRYHN

-171 EGQRVAIAKELMYI
+171 EGQKVAIAKELMYI

-203 TTTFYEK
+203 TTTFYQKGEK
-210 GCKVI
+210 VL
-215 DNPDC
+215 DNTDC
-220 WPDVDVTLYHYIGGN
+220 WPDVDVTLYRYIGGN

-247 DNTQAIMVATPRG
+247 DNTQAVMVATPKK
-260 EPTIDDYQIVVK
+260 EPTGDTYRIIVK
-272 KVDSSNPTKGLPGAT
+272 KVDSSNPTKGLAGAT
-287 FSLTMVGSDDPSFPM
+287 FSLEMVGSDGPSFPK

-311 YTFKP
+311 YIFDR
-316 LKAGTYQVTETE
+316 LEAGTYKVTETE
-328 APEGYQIDNPGPYTV
+328 APEGYQIDNPGPYAV
-343 TLPMNGQKTVTVT
+343 TLPTNGQNTVTVT
-356 ATDTPI
+356 ALDTPI
-362 TTSSG
+362 TLASG
-367 SIRKVDKDIPTM
+367 SIRKVDKDRPTM

-394 FKYEGQTV
+394 FTYEGQTV
-402 AGGALTDVPWDTMP
+402 EGGALTDVPWDTMP
-416 VGSYIAEEIGAPEGY
+416 VGSYVAEEIGAPEGY

-441 FYWDKKSDVTLVF
+441 FYWDKKNEVKLVF

-592 IFLENMT
+592 IFLEYMT

-710 FQVNAGKT
+710 FQVNAGVT
-718 EVGIDVVNLKKPE
+718 NVGIDVVNLKKPE

-793 TEVEAPEGYQ
+793 TEVEAPAGYQ

-854 LDGTSGTGG
+854 LGGTSGTGG

-924 PDGTLLIKKVDAKNP
+924 PDGTLLIKKVDAKHP

-986 TEVEAPAG
+986 TEIEAPAG

-1059 NNLTIESGTLSSDSH
+1059 NDLTIESGTLSSDSH

-1123 ITFANPS
+1123 ITFANP
-1130 TCSLLIK
+1130 
-1137 KVCSINTDKMLEG
+1137 
-1150 AVFDVR
+1150 
-1156 YADGSVVGDSNGVYE
+1156 
-1171 TGADGTILIT
+1171 
-1181 GLEANKAII
+1181 
-1190 VTETKAP
+1190 
-1197 NGFAIDTKPQ
+1197 
-1207 TVTTI
+1207 
-1212 AGKVVQLTFANA
+1212 
-1224 PYGKLVIEKR
+1224 
-1234 DAETNNL
+1234 
-1241 LPGAEFRVTTAAG
+1241 
-1254 CEVGQNGV
+1254 
-1262 IGDTTLTSNG
+1262 
-1272 IFRTDADG
+1272 
-1280 KITISNLRPGN
+1280 
-1291 YIITEIKAPD
+1291 
-1301 GYLIDDPTR
+1301 
-1310 NVTVTAGDT
+1310 
-1319 QTIVFKNHSTCS
+1319 STCS

-1478 KITITNVRPGSYV
+1478 KITITNVRPGSYI

-1649 AKLNGEIVGTY
+1649 AKMNGEIVGTY

-1722 IDSVTK
+1722 IDSVTR

-1750 SDDQGYVHLNK
+1750 SDDHGYVHLNK

-2069 TSVYS
+2069 TSIYS

>member
-21 GLIPTSAFAASSEN
+21 GLIPTSAFAAPSGS
-35 MPSEITLKKS
+35 MPSEITLQKS

-54 KTYNSPSFDKPL
+54 KTYNSPSFGEPL

-72 MNVGGKTKVGFCAE
+72 MNVGGETKVGFCAE

-98 KWGNPEPVT
+98 KWANPEPVT

-125 YMTDAYKAKFGSQL
+125 YQTDAYKEKWGGAL

-144 MIRYHN
+144 LIRYHN

-171 EGQRVAIAKELMYI
+171 EGQKVAIAKELMYI

-203 TTTFYEK
+203 TTTFYQKGEK
-210 GCKVI
+210 VL
-215 DNPDC
+215 DNTDC
-220 WPDVDVTLYHYIGGN
+220 WPNVNVTLYHYIGGN

-247 DNTQAIMVATPRG
+247 DNTQAVMVATPER
-260 EPTIDDYQIVVK
+260 PTSEKYQIVVK
-272 KVDSSNPTKGLPGAT
+272 KVDSSNPTKGLAGAE
-287 FSLTMVGSDDPSFPM
+287 FSLEMVGSDDPKFPM
-302 TGVTGQDGT
+302 TGVTGQNGT
-311 YTFKP
+311 LTFTN
-316 LKAGTYQVTETE
+316 LNAGTYLVTETK

-343 TLPMNGQKTVTVT
+343 TLPTNGQKTVTVT

-362 TTSSG
+362 TLASG
-367 SIRKVDKDIPTM
+367 SIRKVDKDRPTM
-379 GLAGATIRITGIDNN
+379 GLAGATIRIAGIDNN
-394 FKYEGQTV
+394 FTYEGQTV
-402 AGGALTDVPWDTMP
+402 EGGALTDVPWDTMP
-416 VGSYIAEEIGAPEGY
+416 VGSYVAEEIGAPEGY

-441 FYWDKKSDVTLVF
+441 FYWDKKNEVKLVF

-608 AVPKGYNLNPEKQTV
+608 AVPQGYNLNPEKQTV

-684 NLEPGIYVAV
+684 NLDPGIYVAV

-710 FQVNAGKT
+710 FQVNAGVT
-718 EVGIDVVNLKKPE
+718 NVGIDVVNLKKPE

-793 TEVEAPEGYQ
+793 KEVEAPAGYQ

-854 LDGTSGTGG
+854 LGGTSGTGG

-986 TEVEAPAG
+986 TEIEAPAG

-1036 LPGAEFIIRKSD
+1036 LSGAEFIIRKSD

-1059 NNLTIESGTLSSDSH
+1059 NDLTIESGTLSSDSH

-1137 KVCSINTDKMLEG
+1137 KVC
-1150 AVFDVR
+1150 
-1156 YADGSVVGDSNGVYE
+1156 
-1171 TGADGTILIT
+1171 
-1181 GLEANKAII
+1181 
-1190 VTETKAP
+1190 
-1197 NGFAIDTKPQ
+1197 
-1207 TVTTI
+1207 
-1212 AGKVVQLTFANA
+1212 
-1224 PYGKLVIEKR
+1224 
-1234 DAETNNL
+1234 
-1241 LPGAEFRVTTAAG
+1241 
-1254 CEVGQNGV
+1254 
-1262 IGDTTLTSNG
+1262 
-1272 IFRTDADG
+1272 
-1280 KITISNLRPGN
+1280 
-1291 YIITEIKAPD
+1291 
-1301 GYLIDDPTR
+1301 
-1310 NVTVTAGDT
+1310 
-1319 QTIVFKNHSTCS
+1319 
-1331 LLIKKVCTENPDKML
+1331 TENPDKML

-1358 TVVGDSNGVFTT
+1358 TMVGDSNGVFTT

-1478 KITITNVRPGSYV
+1478 KITITNVRPGSYI

-1649 AKLNGEIVGTY
+1649 AKMNGEIVGTY

-1722 IDSVTK
+1722 IDSVTR

>member
-21 GLIPTSAFAASSEN
+21 GLIPTSAFAAPSGS
-35 MPSEITLKKS
+35 MPSEITLQKS

-54 KTYNSPSFDKPL
+54 KTYNSPSFGEPL

-72 MNVGGKTKVGFCAE
+72 MNVGGKTNVGFCAE

-125 YMTDAYKAKFGSQL
+125 YQTDAYKEKWGGEL

-144 MIRYHN
+144 LIRYHN

-171 EGQRVAIAKELMYI
+171 EGQKVAIAKELMYI

-203 TTTFYEK
+203 TTTFYQKGEK
-210 GCKVI
+210 VL
-215 DNPDC
+215 DNTDC
-220 WPDVDVTLYHYIGGN
+220 WPDVDVTLYHYIGGD

-247 DNTQAIMVATPRG
+247 DNTQAIMVATPKKSDI
-260 EPTIDDYQIVVK
+260 PSDKYQIVVK
-272 KVDSSNPTKGLPGAT
+272 KVDSSNPTKGLAGAT
-287 FSLTMVGSDDPSFPM
+287 FSLEMVGSDDPKFPM

-311 YTFKP
+311 YTFKN

-328 APEGYQIDNPGPYTV
+328 APEGYQIDNPGPYAV
-343 TLPMNGQKTVTVT
+343 TLPTNGQKTVTVT
-356 ATDTPI
+356 ALDTPI
-362 TTSSG
+362 TLASG
-367 SIRKVDKDIPTM
+367 SIRKVDKDRPTM

-394 FKYEGQTV
+394 FTYEGQTV
-402 AGGALTDVPWDTMP
+402 EGGALTDVPWDTMP
-416 VGSYIAEEIGAPEGY
+416 VGSYVAEEIGAPEGY

-441 FYWDKKSDVTLVF
+441 FYWDKKNEVKLVF

-563 KEPVANCTFD
+563 KKPVANCTFD
-573 IRSIDGTYHET
+573 IRSIDGTYHEA

-710 FQVNAGKT
+710 FQVNAGVT
-718 EVGIDVVNLKKPE
+718 NVGIDVVNLKKPE

-793 TEVEAPEGYQ
+793 TEVEAPAGYQ

-854 LDGTSGTGG
+854 LGGTSGTGG
-863 TVIGEKVT
+863 TAIGEKVT

-924 PDGTLLIKKVDAKNP
+924 PDGTLLIKKVDAKHP

-976 GLEPEKTIIV
+976 GLEPKKTIIV
-986 TEVEAPAG
+986 TEIEAPAG

-1059 NNLTIESGTLSSDSH
+1059 NDLTIESGTLSSDSH

-1082 IIIKGLTPGNYTITE
+1082 IIIKGLTPGHYTITE

-1123 ITFANPS
+1123 ITFANP
-1130 TCSLLIK
+1130 
-1137 KVCSINTDKMLEG
+1137 
-1150 AVFDVR
+1150 
-1156 YADGSVVGDSNGVYE
+1156 
-1171 TGADGTILIT
+1171 
-1181 GLEANKAII
+1181 
-1190 VTETKAP
+1190 
-1197 NGFAIDTKPQ
+1197 
-1207 TVTTI
+1207 
-1212 AGKVVQLTFANA
+1212 
-1224 PYGKLVIEKR
+1224 
-1234 DAETNNL
+1234 
-1241 LPGAEFRVTTAAG
+1241 
-1254 CEVGQNGV
+1254 
-1262 IGDTTLTSNG
+1262 
-1272 IFRTDADG
+1272 
-1280 KITISNLRPGN
+1280 
-1291 YIITEIKAPD
+1291 
-1301 GYLIDDPTR
+1301 
-1310 NVTVTAGDT
+1310 
-1319 QTIVFKNHSTCS
+1319 STCS

-1478 KITITNVRPGSYV
+1478 KITITNVRPGNYV

-1649 AKLNGEIVGTY
+1649 AKMNGEIVGTY

-1722 IDSVTK
+1722 IDSVTR

-2069 TSVYS
+2069 TSIYS

>member
-1 MRTKI
+1 MRQKI

-21 GLIPTSAFAASSEN
+21 GLIPTSAFAAPSGS
-35 MPSEITLKKS
+35 MPSEITLQKS

-54 KTYNSPSFDKPL
+54 KTYNSPSFGEPL

-125 YMTDAYKAKFGSQL
+125 YQTDAYKEKWGGEL

-144 MIRYHN
+144 LIRYHN

-171 EGQRVAIAKELMYI
+171 EGQKAAIAKELMYI

-203 TTTFYEK
+203 TTTFYQKGEK
-210 GCKVI
+210 VL
-215 DNPDC
+215 DNTDC

-247 DNTQAIMVATPRG
+247 DNTQAIMVATPSI
-260 EPTIDDYQIVVK
+260 PTAESYQIVVK
-272 KVDSSNPTKGLPGAT
+272 KVDSSNPTKGLSGAT
-287 FSLTMVGSDDPSFPM
+287 FSLTMVGSTKTL

-311 YTFKP
+311 YTFKN

-328 APEGYQIDNPGPYTV
+328 APEGYQIDNPGPYAV
-343 TLPMNGQKTVTVT
+343 TLPTNGQKTVTVT
-356 ATDTPI
+356 ALDTPI
-362 TTSSG
+362 TLASG
-367 SIRKVDKDIPTM
+367 SIRKVDKDRPTM

-394 FKYEGQTV
+394 FTYEGQTV
-402 AGGALTDVPWDTMP
+402 EGGALTDVPWDTMP
-416 VGSYIAEEIGAPEGY
+416 VGSYVAEEIGAPEGY

-441 FYWDKKSDVTLVF
+441 FYWDKKNEVKLVF

-710 FQVNAGKT
+710 FQVNAGVT
-718 EVGIDVVNLKKPE
+718 NVGIDVVNLKKPE

-793 TEVEAPEGYQ
+793 TEVEAPAGYQ

-854 LDGTSGTGG
+854 LGGTSGTGG

-924 PDGTLLIKKVDAKNP
+924 PDGTLLIKKVDAKHP

-986 TEVEAPAG
+986 TEIEAPAG

-1059 NNLTIESGTLSSDSH
+1059 NDLTIESGTLSSDSH

-1123 ITFANPS
+1123 ITFANP
-1130 TCSLLIK
+1130 
-1137 KVCSINTDKMLEG
+1137 
-1150 AVFDVR
+1150 
-1156 YADGSVVGDSNGVYE
+1156 
-1171 TGADGTILIT
+1171 
-1181 GLEANKAII
+1181 
-1190 VTETKAP
+1190 
-1197 NGFAIDTKPQ
+1197 
-1207 TVTTI
+1207 
-1212 AGKVVQLTFANA
+1212 
-1224 PYGKLVIEKR
+1224 
-1234 DAETNNL
+1234 
-1241 LPGAEFRVTTAAG
+1241 
-1254 CEVGQNGV
+1254 
-1262 IGDTTLTSNG
+1262 
-1272 IFRTDADG
+1272 
-1280 KITISNLRPGN
+1280 
-1291 YIITEIKAPD
+1291 
-1301 GYLIDDPTR
+1301 
-1310 NVTVTAGDT
+1310 
-1319 QTIVFKNHSTCS
+1319 STCS

-1478 KITITNVRPGSYV
+1478 KITITNVRPGNYV

-1649 AKLNGEIVGTY
+1649 AKMNGEIVGTY

-1722 IDSVTK
+1722 IDSVTR

-2069 TSVYS
+2069 TSIYS

>member
-402 AGGALTDVPWDTMP
+402 TGGALTDVPWDTMP

-854 LDGTSGTGG
+854 LGGTSGTGG

-1310 NVTVTAGDT
+1310 
-1319 QTIVFKNHSTCS
+1319 
-1331 LLIKKVCTENPDKML
+1331 
-1346 EGAVFDVRYADG
+1346 
-1358 TVVGDSNGVFTT
+1358 
-1370 GADGTILITGLEA
+1370 
-1383 NKAIVV
+1383 
-1389 TETKAP
+1389 
-1395 DGFAIDTTPQTITTQ
+1395 
-1410 AGKVVQLTFANAPYG
+1410 
-1425 KIIIEKRD
+1425 
-1433 SKTNELLPGA
+1433 
-1443 EFRVTTAA
+1443 
-1451 GCEVGQNG
+1451 
-1459 VIGDTNLTSN
+1459 
-1469 GIFTTGADG
+1469 
-1478 KITITNVRPGSYV
+1478 
-1491 ITEIKAPDGY
+1491 
-1501 LIDDPTRTITVTSG
+1501 TITVTSG

-1918 MNNNVMRWTVSGVRN
+1918 MNNNIMRWTVSGVRN

-2069 TSVYS
+2069 TSIYS

-2084 KSPKLPRTGY
+2084 KSPTLPRTGY

>member
-1 MRTKI
+1 MRQKI

-21 GLIPTSAFAASSEN
+21 GLIPTSAFAAPSGS
-35 MPSEITLKKS
+35 MPSEITLQKS

-54 KTYNSPSFDKPL
+54 KTYNSPSFGEPL

-72 MNVGGKTKVGFCAE
+72 MNVGGKTNVGFCAE

-125 YMTDAYKAKFGSQL
+125 YQTDAYKEKWGGEL

-144 MIRYHN
+144 LIRYHN

-171 EGQRVAIAKELMYI
+171 EGQKVAIAKELMYI

-203 TTTFYEK
+203 TTTFYQKGEK
-210 GCKVI
+210 VL
-215 DNPDC
+215 DNTDC

-247 DNTQAIMVATPRG
+247 DNTQAIMVATPSI
-260 EPTIDDYQIVVK
+260 PTLGNYQITVK
-272 KVDSSNPTKGLPGAT
+272 KVDSSNPTKGLAGAE
-287 FSLTMVGSDDPSFPM
+287 FSLEMVGSDDPKFPM
-302 TGVTGQDGT
+302 TGVTGQGGT
-311 YTFKP
+311 LTFKD
-316 LKAGTYQVTETE
+316 LKAGTYQVTETK
-328 APEGYQIDNPGPYTV
+328 APEDYQIDNPGPYTV
-343 TLPMNGQKTVTVT
+343 TLPTNGQNTVTVT

-362 TTSSG
+362 TLASG
-367 SIRKVDKDIPTM
+367 SIRKVDKDRPTM

-394 FKYEGQTV
+394 FTYEGQTV
-402 AGGALTDVPWDTMP
+402 EGGALTDVPWDTMP
-416 VGSYIAEEIGAPEGY
+416 VGSYVAEEIGAPEGY

-441 FYWDKKSDVTLVF
+441 FYWDKKNEVKLVF

-551 PGLEIVKIDSVT
+551 PGLEIVKINSVT

-710 FQVNAGKT
+710 FQVNAGVT
-718 EVGIDVVNLKKPE
+718 NVGIDVVNLKKPE

-793 TEVEAPEGYQ
+793 TEVEAPAGYQ

-854 LDGTSGTGG
+854 LGGTSGTGG

-986 TEVEAPAG
+986 TEIEAPAG

-1137 KVCSINTDKMLEG
+1137 KVC
-1150 AVFDVR
+1150 
-1156 YADGSVVGDSNGVYE
+1156 
-1171 TGADGTILIT
+1171 
-1181 GLEANKAII
+1181 
-1190 VTETKAP
+1190 
-1197 NGFAIDTKPQ
+1197 
-1207 TVTTI
+1207 
-1212 AGKVVQLTFANA
+1212 
-1224 PYGKLVIEKR
+1224 
-1234 DAETNNL
+1234 
-1241 LPGAEFRVTTAAG
+1241 
-1254 CEVGQNGV
+1254 
-1262 IGDTTLTSNG
+1262 
-1272 IFRTDADG
+1272 
-1280 KITISNLRPGN
+1280 
-1291 YIITEIKAPD
+1291 
-1301 GYLIDDPTR
+1301 
-1310 NVTVTAGDT
+1310 
-1319 QTIVFKNHSTCS
+1319 
-1331 LLIKKVCTENPDKML
+1331 TENPDKML

-1459 VIGDTNLTSN
+1459 VIGDTKLTSN

-1478 KITITNVRPGSYV
+1478 KITITNVRPGSYI

-1918 MNNNVMRWTVSGVRN
+1918 MNNNIMRWTVSGVRN

-2069 TSVYS
+2069 TSIYS

-2084 KSPKLPRTGY
+2084 KSPTLPRTGY

>member
-21 GLIPTSAFAASSEN
+21 GLIPTSAFAAPSGS
-35 MPSEITLKKS
+35 MPSEITLQKS

-54 KTYNSPSFDKPL
+54 KTYNSPSFGEPL

-72 MNVGGKTKVGFCAE
+72 MNVGGETKIGFCAE

-98 KWGNPEPVT
+98 KWANPEPVT

-125 YMTDAYKAKFGSQL
+125 YQTDAYKEKWGGEL

-144 MIRYHN
+144 LIRYHN

-171 EGQRVAIAKELMYI
+171 EGQKVAIAKELMYI

-203 TTTFYEK
+203 TTTFYQKGEK
-210 GCKVI
+210 VL
-215 DNPDC
+215 DNTDC

-247 DNTQAIMVATPRG
+247 DNTQAIMVATPKP
-260 EPTIDDYQIVVK
+260 PTAEDYQIVVK
-272 KVDSSNPTKGLPGAT
+272 KVDSSNPTKGLSGAA
-287 FSLTMVGSDDPSFPM
+287 FSLEMVGSDDPMFPM

-311 YTFKP
+311 YTFKK
-316 LKAGTYQVTETE
+316 LKAGTYQVTETK
-328 APEGYQIDNPGPYTV
+328 APDGYQIDNPGPYTV
-343 TLPMNGQKTVTVT
+343 TLPTNGQKTVTVT
-356 ATDTPI
+356 ALDTPI
-362 TTSSG
+362 TLASG
-367 SIRKVDKDIPTM
+367 SIRKVDKDRPTM

-394 FKYEGQTV
+394 FTYEGQTV
-402 AGGALTDVPWDTMP
+402 EGGALTDVPWDTMP
-416 VGSYIAEEIGAPEGY
+416 VGSYVAEEIGAPEGY

-441 FYWDKKSDVTLVF
+441 FYWDKKNEVKLVF

-563 KEPVANCTFD
+563 KKPVANCTFD

-623 ELTAGGTFTLTFENV
+623 ELTAGGTFTRTFENV

-710 FQVNAGKT
+710 FQVNAGVT
-718 EVGIDVVNLKKPE
+718 NVGIDVVNLKKPE

-854 LDGTSGTGG
+854 LGGTSGTGG

-924 PDGTLLIKKVDAKNP
+924 PDGTLLIKKVDAKHP

-986 TEVEAPAG
+986 TEIEAPAG

-1059 NNLTIESGTLSSDSH
+1059 NDLTIESGTLSSDSH

-1123 ITFANPS
+1123 ITFANP
-1130 TCSLLIK
+1130 
-1137 KVCSINTDKMLEG
+1137 
-1150 AVFDVR
+1150 
-1156 YADGSVVGDSNGVYE
+1156 
-1171 TGADGTILIT
+1171 
-1181 GLEANKAII
+1181 
-1190 VTETKAP
+1190 
-1197 NGFAIDTKPQ
+1197 
-1207 TVTTI
+1207 
-1212 AGKVVQLTFANA
+1212 
-1224 PYGKLVIEKR
+1224 
-1234 DAETNNL
+1234 
-1241 LPGAEFRVTTAAG
+1241 
-1254 CEVGQNGV
+1254 
-1262 IGDTTLTSNG
+1262 
-1272 IFRTDADG
+1272 
-1280 KITISNLRPGN
+1280 
-1291 YIITEIKAPD
+1291 
-1301 GYLIDDPTR
+1301 
-1310 NVTVTAGDT
+1310 
-1319 QTIVFKNHSTCS
+1319 STCS

-1478 KITITNVRPGSYV
+1478 KITITNVRPGSYI

-1649 AKLNGEIVGTY
+1649 AKMNGEIVGTY

-1722 IDSVTK
+1722 IDSVTR

>member
-21 GLIPTSAFAASSEN
+21 GLIPTSAFAAPSGS
-35 MPSEITLKKS
+35 MPSEITLQKS

-54 KTYNSPSFDKPL
+54 KTYNSPSFGEPL

-72 MNVGGKTKVGFCAE
+72 MNVGGETKIGFCAE

-125 YMTDAYKAKFGSQL
+125 YQTDAYKEKWGGEL

-144 MIRYHN
+144 LIRYHN

-171 EGQRVAIAKELMYI
+171 EGQKVAIAKELMYI

-203 TTTFYEK
+203 TTTFYQKGEK
-210 GCKVI
+210 VL
-215 DNPDC
+215 DNTDC
-220 WPDVDVTLYHYIGGN
+220 WPDVDVTLYRYIGGN

-247 DNTQAIMVATPRG
+247 DNTQAVMVATPKKSDI
-260 EPTIDDYQIVVK
+260 PSDKYQIVVK
-272 KVDSSNPTKGLPGAT
+272 KVDSSNPTKGLAGAT
-287 FSLTMVGSDDPSFPM
+287 FSLEMVGSDDPKFPM

-311 YTFKP
+311 YTFKN
-316 LKAGTYQVTETE
+316 LKVGTYQVTETE
-328 APEGYQIDNPGPYTV
+328 APEGYQIDNPGPYAV
-343 TLPMNGQKTVTVT
+343 TLPTNGQKTVTVT
-356 ATDTPI
+356 ALDTPI
-362 TTSSG
+362 TLASG
-367 SIRKVDKDIPTM
+367 SIRKVDKDRPTM

-394 FKYEGQTV
+394 FTYEGQTV
-402 AGGALTDVPWDTMP
+402 EGGALTDVPWDTMP
-416 VGSYIAEEIGAPEGY
+416 VGSYVAEEIGAPEGY

-441 FYWDKKSDVTLVF
+441 FYWDKKNEVKLVF

-563 KEPVANCTFD
+563 KKPVANCTFD

-710 FQVNAGKT
+710 FQVNAGVT
-718 EVGIDVVNLKKPE
+718 NVGIDVVNLKKPE

-793 TEVEAPEGYQ
+793 TEVEAPAGYQ

-854 LDGTSGTGG
+854 LGGTSGTGG

-871 DQNGVCSWTGLKA
+871 DQNGVCSWTSLKA

-924 PDGTLLIKKVDAKNP
+924 PDGTLLIKKVDAKHP

-976 GLEPEKTIIV
+976 GLEPKKTIIV
-986 TEVEAPAG
+986 TEIEAPAG

-1059 NNLTIESGTLSSDSH
+1059 NDLTIESGTLSSDSH

-1123 ITFANPS
+1123 ITFANP
-1130 TCSLLIK
+1130 
-1137 KVCSINTDKMLEG
+1137 
-1150 AVFDVR
+1150 
-1156 YADGSVVGDSNGVYE
+1156 
-1171 TGADGTILIT
+1171 
-1181 GLEANKAII
+1181 
-1190 VTETKAP
+1190 
-1197 NGFAIDTKPQ
+1197 
-1207 TVTTI
+1207 
-1212 AGKVVQLTFANA
+1212 
-1224 PYGKLVIEKR
+1224 
-1234 DAETNNL
+1234 
-1241 LPGAEFRVTTAAG
+1241 
-1254 CEVGQNGV
+1254 
-1262 IGDTTLTSNG
+1262 
-1272 IFRTDADG
+1272 
-1280 KITISNLRPGN
+1280 
-1291 YIITEIKAPD
+1291 
-1301 GYLIDDPTR
+1301 
-1310 NVTVTAGDT
+1310 
-1319 QTIVFKNHSTCS
+1319 STCS

-1478 KITITNVRPGSYV
+1478 KITITNVRPGSYI

-1649 AKLNGEIVGTY
+1649 AKMNGEIVGTY

-1722 IDSVTK
+1722 IDSVTR

-1970 VTFTTNLNS
+1970 VTFTSNLNS

>member
-1 MRTKI
+1 MRQKI

-21 GLIPTSAFAASSEN
+21 GLIPTSAFAAPSGS
-35 MPSEITLKKS
+35 MPSEITLQKS

-54 KTYNSPSFDKPL
+54 KTYNSPSFGEPL

-72 MNVGGKTKVGFCAE
+72 MNVGGKTNVGFCAE

-125 YMTDAYKAKFGSQL
+125 YQTDAYKEKWGGEL

-144 MIRYHN
+144 LIRYHN

-171 EGQRVAIAKELMYI
+171 EGQKVAIAKELMYI

-203 TTTFYEK
+203 TTTFYQKGEK
-210 GCKVI
+210 VL
-215 DNPDC
+215 DNTDC

-247 DNTQAIMVATPRG
+247 DNTQAIMVATPSI
-260 EPTIDDYQIVVK
+260 PTLGNYQITVK
-272 KVDSSNPTKGLPGAT
+272 KVDSSNPTKGLAGAE
-287 FSLTMVGSDDPSFPM
+287 FSLEMVGSDDPKFPM
-302 TGVTGQDGT
+302 TGVTGQGGT
-311 YTFKP
+311 LTFKD
-316 LKAGTYQVTETE
+316 LKAGTYQVTETK
-328 APEGYQIDNPGPYTV
+328 APEDYQIDNPGPYTV
-343 TLPMNGQKTVTVT
+343 TLPTNGQNTVTVT

-362 TTSSG
+362 TLASG
-367 SIRKVDKDIPTM
+367 SIRKVDKDRPTM

-394 FKYEGQTV
+394 FTYEGQTV
-402 AGGALTDVPWDTMP
+402 EGGALTDVPWDTMP
-416 VGSYIAEEIGAPEGY
+416 VGSYVAEEIGAPEGY

-441 FYWDKKSDVTLVF
+441 FYWDKKNEVKLVF

-551 PGLEIVKIDSVT
+551 PGLEIVKINSVT

-710 FQVNAGKT
+710 FQVNAGVT
-718 EVGIDVVNLKKPE
+718 NVGIDVVNLKKPE

-793 TEVEAPEGYQ
+793 TEVEAPAGYQ

-854 LDGTSGTGG
+854 LGGTSGTGG

-924 PDGTLLIKKVDAKNP
+924 PDGTLLIKKVDAKHP

-986 TEVEAPAG
+986 TEIEAPAG

-1059 NNLTIESGTLSSDSH
+1059 NDLTIESGTLSSDSH

-1123 ITFANPS
+1123 ITFANP
-1130 TCSLLIK
+1130 
-1137 KVCSINTDKMLEG
+1137 
-1150 AVFDVR
+1150 
-1156 YADGSVVGDSNGVYE
+1156 
-1171 TGADGTILIT
+1171 
-1181 GLEANKAII
+1181 
-1190 VTETKAP
+1190 
-1197 NGFAIDTKPQ
+1197 
-1207 TVTTI
+1207 
-1212 AGKVVQLTFANA
+1212 
-1224 PYGKLVIEKR
+1224 
-1234 DAETNNL
+1234 
-1241 LPGAEFRVTTAAG
+1241 
-1254 CEVGQNGV
+1254 
-1262 IGDTTLTSNG
+1262 
-1272 IFRTDADG
+1272 
-1280 KITISNLRPGN
+1280 
-1291 YIITEIKAPD
+1291 
-1301 GYLIDDPTR
+1301 
-1310 NVTVTAGDT
+1310 
-1319 QTIVFKNHSTCS
+1319 STCS

-1478 KITITNVRPGSYV
+1478 KITITNVRPGNYI

-1649 AKLNGEIVGTY
+1649 AKMNGEIVGTY

-1722 IDSVTK
+1722 IDSVTR

>member
-21 GLIPTSAFAASSEN
+21 GLIPTSAFAAPSGS
-35 MPSEITLKKS
+35 MPSEITLQKS

-54 KTYNSPSFDKPL
+54 KTYNSPSFGEPL

-72 MNVGGKTKVGFCAE
+72 MNVGGKTNVGFCAE

-125 YMTDAYKAKFGSQL
+125 YQTDAYKEKWGGEL

-144 MIRYHN
+144 LIRYHN

-159 ALGQGAAIPSDA
+159 ALGQGATIPSDA
-171 EGQRVAIAKELMYI
+171 EGQKVAIAKELMYI

-203 TTTFYEK
+203 TTTFYQKGEK
-210 GCKVI
+210 VL
-215 DNPDC
+215 DNTDC

-247 DNTQAIMVATPRG
+247 DNTQAIMVATPSI
-260 EPTIDDYQIVVK
+260 PTAESYQIVVK
-272 KVDSSNPTKGLPGAT
+272 KVDSSNPTKGLSGAT
-287 FSLTMVGSDDPSFPM
+287 FSLTMVGSTKTL

-311 YTFKP
+311 YTFKN

-328 APEGYQIDNPGPYTV
+328 APEGYQIDNPGPYAV
-343 TLPMNGQKTVTVT
+343 TLPTNGQNTVTVT
-356 ATDTPI
+356 ALDTPI
-362 TTSSG
+362 TLASG
-367 SIRKVDKDIPTM
+367 SIRKVDKDRPTM

-394 FKYEGQTV
+394 FTYEGQTV
-402 AGGALTDVPWDTMP
+402 EGGALTDVPWDTMP
-416 VGSYIAEEIGAPEGY
+416 VGSYVAEEIGAPEGY

-441 FYWDKKSDVTLVF
+441 FYWDKKNEVKLVF

-563 KEPVANCTFD
+563 KKPVANCTFD

-710 FQVNAGKT
+710 FQVNAGVT
-718 EVGIDVVNLKKPE
+718 NVGIDVVNLKKPE

-793 TEVEAPEGYQ
+793 TEVEAPAGYQ

-854 LDGTSGTGG
+854 LGGTSGTGG

-986 TEVEAPAG
+986 TEIEAPAG

-1059 NNLTIESGTLSSDSH
+1059 NDLTIESGTLSSDSH

-1123 ITFANPS
+1123 ITFANP
-1130 TCSLLIK
+1130 
-1137 KVCSINTDKMLEG
+1137 
-1150 AVFDVR
+1150 
-1156 YADGSVVGDSNGVYE
+1156 
-1171 TGADGTILIT
+1171 
-1181 GLEANKAII
+1181 
-1190 VTETKAP
+1190 
-1197 NGFAIDTKPQ
+1197 
-1207 TVTTI
+1207 
-1212 AGKVVQLTFANA
+1212 
-1224 PYGKLVIEKR
+1224 
-1234 DAETNNL
+1234 
-1241 LPGAEFRVTTAAG
+1241 
-1254 CEVGQNGV
+1254 
-1262 IGDTTLTSNG
+1262 
-1272 IFRTDADG
+1272 
-1280 KITISNLRPGN
+1280 
-1291 YIITEIKAPD
+1291 
-1301 GYLIDDPTR
+1301 
-1310 NVTVTAGDT
+1310 
-1319 QTIVFKNHSTCS
+1319 STCS

-1478 KITITNVRPGSYV
+1478 KITITNVRPGNYI

-1649 AKLNGEIVGTY
+1649 AKMNGEIVGTY

-1722 IDSVTK
+1722 IDSVTR

>member
-21 GLIPTSAFAASSEN
+21 GLIPTSAFAAPSGS
-35 MPSEITLKKS
+35 MPSEITLQKS

-54 KTYNSPSFDKPL
+54 KTYNSPSFGEPL

-72 MNVGGKTKVGFCAE
+72 MNVGGKTNVGFCAE

-125 YMTDAYKAKFGSQL
+125 YQTDAYKEKWGGEL

-144 MIRYHN
+144 LIRYHN

-171 EGQRVAIAKELMYI
+171 EGQKVAIAKELMYI

-203 TTTFYEK
+203 TTTFYQKGEK
-210 GCKVI
+210 VL
-215 DNPDC
+215 DNTDC

-247 DNTQAIMVATPRG
+247 DNTQAIMVATPSI
-260 EPTIDDYQIVVK
+260 PTAEKYQIVVK
-272 KVDSSNPTKGLPGAT
+272 KVDSSNPTKGLSGAT
-287 FSLTMVGSDDPSFPM
+287 FSLTMVGSTKTL

-311 YTFKP
+311 YTFKN

-328 APEGYQIDNPGPYTV
+328 APEGYQIDNPGPYAV
-343 TLPMNGQKTVTVT
+343 TLPTNGQNTVTVT
-356 ATDTPI
+356 ALDTPI
-362 TTSSG
+362 TLASG
-367 SIRKVDKDIPTM
+367 SIRKVDKDRPTM

-394 FKYEGQTV
+394 FTYEGQTV
-402 AGGALTDVPWDTMP
+402 EGGALTDVPWDTMP
-416 VGSYIAEEIGAPEGY
+416 VGSYVAEEIGAPEGY

-441 FYWDKKSDVTLVF
+441 FYWDKKNEVKLVF

-551 PGLEIVKIDSVT
+551 PGLEIVKINSVT

-573 IRSIDGTYHET
+573 IRSIDGTYHEA

-710 FQVNAGKT
+710 FQVNAGVT
-718 EVGIDVVNLKKPE
+718 NVGIDVVNLKKPE

-793 TEVEAPEGYQ
+793 TEVEAPAGYQ

-854 LDGTSGTGG
+854 LGGTSGTGG

-871 DQNGVCSWTGLKA
+871 DQNGVCSWTSLKA

-924 PDGTLLIKKVDAKNP
+924 PDGTLLIKKVDAKHP

-986 TEVEAPAG
+986 TEIEAPAG

-1059 NNLTIESGTLSSDSH
+1059 NDLTIESGTLSSDSH

-1123 ITFANPS
+1123 ITFANP
-1130 TCSLLIK
+1130 
-1137 KVCSINTDKMLEG
+1137 
-1150 AVFDVR
+1150 
-1156 YADGSVVGDSNGVYE
+1156 
-1171 TGADGTILIT
+1171 
-1181 GLEANKAII
+1181 
-1190 VTETKAP
+1190 
-1197 NGFAIDTKPQ
+1197 
-1207 TVTTI
+1207 
-1212 AGKVVQLTFANA
+1212 
-1224 PYGKLVIEKR
+1224 
-1234 DAETNNL
+1234 
-1241 LPGAEFRVTTAAG
+1241 
-1254 CEVGQNGV
+1254 
-1262 IGDTTLTSNG
+1262 
-1272 IFRTDADG
+1272 
-1280 KITISNLRPGN
+1280 
-1291 YIITEIKAPD
+1291 
-1301 GYLIDDPTR
+1301 
-1310 NVTVTAGDT
+1310 
-1319 QTIVFKNHSTCS
+1319 STCS

-1478 KITITNVRPGSYV
+1478 KITITNVRPGNYI

-1649 AKLNGEIVGTY
+1649 AKMNGEIVGTY

-1918 MNNNVMRWTVSGVRN
+1918 MNNNIMRWTVSGVRN

-2069 TSVYS
+2069 TSIYS

>member
-1 MRTKI
+1 MRQKI

-21 GLIPTSAFAASSEN
+21 GLIPTSAFAAPSGS
-35 MPSEITLKKS
+35 MPSEITLQKS

-54 KTYNSPSFDKPL
+54 KTYNSPSFGEPL

-125 YMTDAYKAKFGSQL
+125 YQTDAYKEKWGGEL

-144 MIRYHN
+144 LIRYHN

-171 EGQRVAIAKELMYI
+171 EGQKAAIAKELMYI

-203 TTTFYEK
+203 TTTFYQKGEK
-210 GCKVI
+210 VL
-215 DNPDC
+215 DNTDC

-247 DNTQAIMVATPRG
+247 DNTQAIMVATPSI
-260 EPTIDDYQIVVK
+260 PTAESYQIVVK
-272 KVDSSNPTKGLPGAT
+272 KVDSSNPTKGLSGAT
-287 FSLTMVGSDDPSFPM
+287 FSLTMVGSTKTL

-311 YTFKP
+311 YTFKN

-328 APEGYQIDNPGPYTV
+328 APEGYQIDNPGPYAV
-343 TLPMNGQKTVTVT
+343 TLPTNGQKTVTVT

-362 TTSSG
+362 TLASG
-367 SIRKVDKDIPTM
+367 SIRKVDKDRPTM

-394 FKYEGQTV
+394 FTYEGQTV
-402 AGGALTDVPWDTMP
+402 EGGALTDVPWDTMP
-416 VGSYIAEEIGAPEGY
+416 VGSYVAEEIGAPEGY

-441 FYWDKKSDVTLVF
+441 FYWDKKNEVKLVF

-710 FQVNAGKT
+710 FQVNAGVT
-718 EVGIDVVNLKKPE
+718 NVGIDVVNLKKPE

-854 LDGTSGTGG
+854 LGGTSGTGG

-1123 ITFANPS
+1123 ITFANP
-1130 TCSLLIK
+1130 
-1137 KVCSINTDKMLEG
+1137 
-1150 AVFDVR
+1150 
-1156 YADGSVVGDSNGVYE
+1156 
-1171 TGADGTILIT
+1171 
-1181 GLEANKAII
+1181 
-1190 VTETKAP
+1190 
-1197 NGFAIDTKPQ
+1197 
-1207 TVTTI
+1207 
-1212 AGKVVQLTFANA
+1212 
-1224 PYGKLVIEKR
+1224 
-1234 DAETNNL
+1234 
-1241 LPGAEFRVTTAAG
+1241 
-1254 CEVGQNGV
+1254 
-1262 IGDTTLTSNG
+1262 
-1272 IFRTDADG
+1272 
-1280 KITISNLRPGN
+1280 
-1291 YIITEIKAPD
+1291 
-1301 GYLIDDPTR
+1301 
-1310 NVTVTAGDT
+1310 
-1319 QTIVFKNHSTCS
+1319 STCS

-1918 MNNNVMRWTVSGVRN
+1918 MNNNIMRWTVSGVRN

-2069 TSVYS
+2069 TSIYS

>member
-1 MRTKI
+1 
-6 GTRLLSLFLTAICVI
+6 
-21 GLIPTSAFAASSEN
+21 
-35 MPSEITLKKS
+35 MPSEITLQKS
-45 DYFLDTDGS
+45 DYFLDTAGS
-54 KTYNSPSFDKPL
+54 KTYNSPSFGEPL

-125 YMTDAYKAKFGSQL
+125 YQTDAYKEKWGGEL

-144 MIRYHN
+144 LIRYHN

-171 EGQRVAIAKELMYI
+171 EGQKVAIAKELMYI

-203 TTTFYEK
+203 TTTFYQKGEK
-210 GCKVI
+210 VL
-215 DNPDC
+215 DNTDC

-247 DNTQAIMVATPRG
+247 ENTQAIMVATPK
-260 EPTIDDYQIVVK
+260 EPTSEEYQIVVK
-272 KVDSSNPTKGLPGAT
+272 KVDSSNPTKGLAGAE
-287 FSLTMVGSDDPSFPM
+287 FSLEMVGSDDPKFPM
-302 TGVTGQDGT
+302 TGVTGQNGT
-311 YTFKP
+311 YTFRG
-316 LKAGTYQVTETE
+316 LKAGTYQVTETK
-328 APEGYQIDNPGPYTV
+328 APEDYQIDNPGPYTV
-343 TLPMNGQKTVTVT
+343 TLPTNGQKTVTVT
-356 ATDTPI
+356 ALDTPI
-362 TTSSG
+362 TLASG
-367 SIRKVDKDIPTM
+367 SIRKVDKDRPTM

-394 FKYEGQTV
+394 FTYEGQTV
-402 AGGALTDVPWDTMP
+402 EGGALTDVPWDTMP
-416 VGSYIAEEIGAPEGY
+416 VGSYVAEEIGAPEGY

-441 FYWDKKSDVTLVF
+441 FYWDKKNEVKLVF

-710 FQVNAGKT
+710 FQVNAGVT
-718 EVGIDVVNLKKPE
+718 NVGIDVVNLKKPE

-793 TEVEAPEGYQ
+793 TEVEAPAGYQ

-854 LDGTSGTGG
+854 LGGTSGTGG

-871 DQNGVCSWTGLKA
+871 DQNGVCSWTSLKA

-924 PDGTLLIKKVDAKNP
+924 PDGTLLIKKVDAKHP

-986 TEVEAPAG
+986 TEIEAPAG

-1059 NNLTIESGTLSSDSH
+1059 NDLTIESGTLSSDSH

-1123 ITFANPS
+1123 ITFANP
-1130 TCSLLIK
+1130 
-1137 KVCSINTDKMLEG
+1137 
-1150 AVFDVR
+1150 
-1156 YADGSVVGDSNGVYE
+1156 
-1171 TGADGTILIT
+1171 
-1181 GLEANKAII
+1181 
-1190 VTETKAP
+1190 
-1197 NGFAIDTKPQ
+1197 
-1207 TVTTI
+1207 
-1212 AGKVVQLTFANA
+1212 
-1224 PYGKLVIEKR
+1224 
-1234 DAETNNL
+1234 
-1241 LPGAEFRVTTAAG
+1241 
-1254 CEVGQNGV
+1254 
-1262 IGDTTLTSNG
+1262 
-1272 IFRTDADG
+1272 
-1280 KITISNLRPGN
+1280 
-1291 YIITEIKAPD
+1291 
-1301 GYLIDDPTR
+1301 
-1310 NVTVTAGDT
+1310 
-1319 QTIVFKNHSTCS
+1319 STCS

-1478 KITITNVRPGSYV
+1478 KITITNVRPGNYV

-1649 AKLNGEIVGTY
+1649 AKMNGEIVGTY

-1722 IDSVTK
+1722 IDSVTR

>member
-710 FQVNAGKT
+710 FQVNAGVT
-718 EVGIDVVNLKKPE
+718 NVGIDVVNLKKPE

-793 TEVEAPEGYQ
+793 TEVEAPAGYQ

-854 LDGTSGTGG
+854 LGGTSGTGG
-863 TVIGEKVT
+863 TAIGEKVT

-976 GLEPEKTIIV
+976 GLEPKKTIIV
-986 TEVEAPAG
+986 TEIEAPAG

-1059 NNLTIESGTLSSDSH
+1059 NDLTIESGTLSSDSH

-1123 ITFANPS
+1123 ITFANP
-1130 TCSLLIK
+1130 
-1137 KVCSINTDKMLEG
+1137 
-1150 AVFDVR
+1150 
-1156 YADGSVVGDSNGVYE
+1156 
-1171 TGADGTILIT
+1171 
-1181 GLEANKAII
+1181 
-1190 VTETKAP
+1190 
-1197 NGFAIDTKPQ
+1197 
-1207 TVTTI
+1207 
-1212 AGKVVQLTFANA
+1212 
-1224 PYGKLVIEKR
+1224 
-1234 DAETNNL
+1234 
-1241 LPGAEFRVTTAAG
+1241 
-1254 CEVGQNGV
+1254 
-1262 IGDTTLTSNG
+1262 
-1272 IFRTDADG
+1272 
-1280 KITISNLRPGN
+1280 
-1291 YIITEIKAPD
+1291 
-1301 GYLIDDPTR
+1301 
-1310 NVTVTAGDT
+1310 
-1319 QTIVFKNHSTCS
+1319 STCS

-1459 VIGDTNLTSN
+1459 VIGDTKLTSN

-1478 KITITNVRPGSYV
+1478 KITITNVRPGSYI

-1536 SVTKEPLAGAT
+1536 SVTKVPLAGAT

-1918 MNNNVMRWTVSGVRN
+1918 MNNNIMRWTVSGVRN

-1950 DAVRLTRLVTGT
+1950 DTVRLTRLVTGT

-2069 TSVYS
+2069 TSIYS

>member
-1 MRTKI
+1 MRQKI

-21 GLIPTSAFAASSEN
+21 GLIPTSAFAAPSGS
-35 MPSEITLKKS
+35 MPSEITLQKS

-54 KTYNSPSFDKPL
+54 KTYNSPSFGEPL

-125 YMTDAYKAKFGSQL
+125 YQTDAYKEKWGGEL

-144 MIRYHN
+144 LIRYHN

-171 EGQRVAIAKELMYI
+171 EGQKAAIAKELMYI

-203 TTTFYEK
+203 TTTFYQKGEK
-210 GCKVI
+210 VL
-215 DNPDC
+215 DNTDC

-247 DNTQAIMVATPRG
+247 DNTQAIMVATPSI
-260 EPTIDDYQIVVK
+260 PTAESYQIVVK
-272 KVDSSNPTKGLPGAT
+272 KVDSSNPTKGLSGAT
-287 FSLTMVGSDDPSFPM
+287 FSLTMVGSTKTL

-311 YTFKP
+311 YTFKN

-328 APEGYQIDNPGPYTV
+328 APEGYQIDNPGPYAV
-343 TLPMNGQKTVTVT
+343 TLPTNGQKTVTVT
-356 ATDTPI
+356 ALDTPI
-362 TTSSG
+362 TLASG
-367 SIRKVDKDIPTM
+367 SIRKVDKDRPTM

-394 FKYEGQTV
+394 FTYEGQTV
-402 AGGALTDVPWDTMP
+402 EGGALTDVPWDTMP
-416 VGSYIAEEIGAPEGY
+416 VGSYVAEEIGAPEGY

-441 FYWDKKSDVTLVF
+441 FYWDKKNEVKLVF

-710 FQVNAGKT
+710 FQVNAGVT
-718 EVGIDVVNLKKPE
+718 NVGIDVVNLKKPE

-793 TEVEAPEGYQ
+793 TEVEAPAGYQ

-854 LDGTSGTGG
+854 LGGTSGTGG

-871 DQNGVCSWTGLKA
+871 DQNGVCSWTSLKA

-924 PDGTLLIKKVDAKNP
+924 PDGTLLIKKVDAKHP

-986 TEVEAPAG
+986 TEIEAPAG

-1036 LPGAEFIIRKSD
+1036 LSGAEFIIRKSD

-1059 NNLTIESGTLSSDSH
+1059 NDLTIESGTLSSDSH

-1123 ITFANPS
+1123 ITFANP
-1130 TCSLLIK
+1130 
-1137 KVCSINTDKMLEG
+1137 
-1150 AVFDVR
+1150 
-1156 YADGSVVGDSNGVYE
+1156 
-1171 TGADGTILIT
+1171 
-1181 GLEANKAII
+1181 
-1190 VTETKAP
+1190 
-1197 NGFAIDTKPQ
+1197 
-1207 TVTTI
+1207 
-1212 AGKVVQLTFANA
+1212 
-1224 PYGKLVIEKR
+1224 
-1234 DAETNNL
+1234 
-1241 LPGAEFRVTTAAG
+1241 
-1254 CEVGQNGV
+1254 
-1262 IGDTTLTSNG
+1262 
-1272 IFRTDADG
+1272 
-1280 KITISNLRPGN
+1280 
-1291 YIITEIKAPD
+1291 
-1301 GYLIDDPTR
+1301 
-1310 NVTVTAGDT
+1310 
-1319 QTIVFKNHSTCS
+1319 STCS

-1478 KITITNVRPGSYV
+1478 KITITNVRPGNYV

-1649 AKLNGEIVGTY
+1649 AKMNGEIVGTY

-1722 IDSVTK
+1722 IDSVTR

-1775 AEGYILDNKVKS
+1775 ADGYILDNKVKS

>member
-21 GLIPTSAFAASSEN
+21 GLIPTSAFAAPSGS
-35 MPSEITLKKS
+35 MPSEITLQKS

-54 KTYNSPSFDKPL
+54 KTYNSPSFGEPL

-72 MNVGGKTKVGFCAE
+72 MNVGGKTNVGFCAE

-125 YMTDAYKAKFGSQL
+125 YQTDAYKEKWGGEL

-144 MIRYHN
+144 LIRYHN

-171 EGQRVAIAKELMYI
+171 EGQKVAIAKELMYI

-203 TTTFYEK
+203 TTTFYQKGEK
-210 GCKVI
+210 VL
-215 DNPDC
+215 DNTDC

-247 DNTQAIMVATPRG
+247 DNTQAIMVATPSI
-260 EPTIDDYQIVVK
+260 PTAESYQIVVK
-272 KVDSSNPTKGLPGAT
+272 KVDSSNPTKGLSGAT
-287 FSLTMVGSDDPSFPM
+287 FSLTMVGSTKTL

-311 YTFKP
+311 YTFKN

-328 APEGYQIDNPGPYTV
+328 APEGYQIDNPGPYAV
-343 TLPMNGQKTVTVT
+343 TLPTNGQNTVTVT
-356 ATDTPI
+356 ALDTPI
-362 TTSSG
+362 TLASG
-367 SIRKVDKDIPTM
+367 SIRKVDKDRPTM

-394 FKYEGQTV
+394 FTYEGQTV
-402 AGGALTDVPWDTMP
+402 EGGALTDVPWDTMP
-416 VGSYIAEEIGAPEGY
+416 VGSYVAEEIGAPEGY

-441 FYWDKKSDVTLVF
+441 FYWDKKNEVKLVF

-704 DKTPHE
+704 DKAPHE
-710 FQVNAGKT
+710 FQVNAGVT
-718 EVGIDVVNLKKPE
+718 NVGIDVVNLKKPE

-793 TEVEAPEGYQ
+793 TEVEAPAGYQ

-854 LDGTSGTGG
+854 LGGTSGTGG

-871 DQNGVCSWTGLKA
+871 DQNGVCSWTSLKA

-924 PDGTLLIKKVDAKNP
+924 PDGTLLIKKVDAKHP

-986 TEVEAPAG
+986 TEIEAPAG

-1059 NNLTIESGTLSSDSH
+1059 NDLTIESGTLSSDSH

-1123 ITFANPS
+1123 ITFANP
-1130 TCSLLIK
+1130 
-1137 KVCSINTDKMLEG
+1137 
-1150 AVFDVR
+1150 
-1156 YADGSVVGDSNGVYE
+1156 
-1171 TGADGTILIT
+1171 
-1181 GLEANKAII
+1181 
-1190 VTETKAP
+1190 
-1197 NGFAIDTKPQ
+1197 
-1207 TVTTI
+1207 
-1212 AGKVVQLTFANA
+1212 
-1224 PYGKLVIEKR
+1224 
-1234 DAETNNL
+1234 
-1241 LPGAEFRVTTAAG
+1241 
-1254 CEVGQNGV
+1254 
-1262 IGDTTLTSNG
+1262 
-1272 IFRTDADG
+1272 
-1280 KITISNLRPGN
+1280 
-1291 YIITEIKAPD
+1291 
-1301 GYLIDDPTR
+1301 
-1310 NVTVTAGDT
+1310 
-1319 QTIVFKNHSTCS
+1319 STCS

-1478 KITITNVRPGSYV
+1478 KITITNVRPGNYV

-1649 AKLNGEIVGTY
+1649 AKMNGEIVGTY

-1722 IDSVTK
+1722 IDSVTR

>member
-1 MRTKI
+1 MRTRI

-21 GLIPTSAFAASSEN
+21 GLIPTSAFAASSES

-72 MNVGGKTKVGFCAE
+72 MNVGGETKVGFCAE

-125 YMTDAYKAKFGSQL
+125 HQTDAYKEKWGGAL

-171 EGQRVAIAKELMYI
+171 EGQKVAIAKELMYI

-203 TTTFYEK
+203 TTTFYQKGEK
-210 GCKVI
+210 VL
-215 DNPDC
+215 DNTDC

-247 DNTQAIMVATPRG
+247 DNTQAIMVATPKTPDTPI
-260 EPTIDDYQIVVK
+260 EDYQIVVK
-272 KVDSSNPTKGLPGAT
+272 KVDSTNPTKGLAGAT
-287 FSLTMVGSDDPSFPM
+287 FSLTKVGSDDPKYPL

-311 YTFKP
+311 YTFRR
-316 LKAGTYQVTETE
+316 LEAGTYQVTETE
-328 APEGYQIDNPGPYTV
+328 APEGYQIDNPGPYAV
-343 TLPMNGQKTVTVT
+343 TLPTNGQKTVTVT

-362 TTSSG
+362 TIASG
-367 SIRKVDKDIPTM
+367 SIRKVDKDRPTM

-394 FKYEGQTV
+394 FTYEGQTV
-402 AGGALTDVPWDTMP
+402 EGGALTDVPWDTMP
-416 VGSYIAEEIGAPEGY
+416 VGSYVAEEIGAPEGY

-441 FYWDKKSDVTLVF
+441 FYWDKKNEVKLVF

-684 NLEPGIYVAV
+684 DLEPGIYVAV

-718 EVGIDVVNLKKPE
+718 ETGIDVVNLKKPE

-793 TEVEAPEGYQ
+793 TEVEAPAGYQ

-854 LDGTSGTGG
+854 LGGTSGTGG

-871 DQNGVCSWTGLKA
+871 DQNGVCSWTSLKA

-924 PDGTLLIKKVDAKNP
+924 PDGTLLIKKVDAKHP

-986 TEVEAPAG
+986 TEIEAPAG

-1059 NNLTIESGTLSSDSH
+1059 NDLTIESGTLSSDSH

-1123 ITFANPS
+1123 ITFANP
-1130 TCSLLIK
+1130 
-1137 KVCSINTDKMLEG
+1137 
-1150 AVFDVR
+1150 
-1156 YADGSVVGDSNGVYE
+1156 
-1171 TGADGTILIT
+1171 
-1181 GLEANKAII
+1181 
-1190 VTETKAP
+1190 
-1197 NGFAIDTKPQ
+1197 
-1207 TVTTI
+1207 
-1212 AGKVVQLTFANA
+1212 
-1224 PYGKLVIEKR
+1224 
-1234 DAETNNL
+1234 
-1241 LPGAEFRVTTAAG
+1241 
-1254 CEVGQNGV
+1254 
-1262 IGDTTLTSNG
+1262 
-1272 IFRTDADG
+1272 
-1280 KITISNLRPGN
+1280 
-1291 YIITEIKAPD
+1291 
-1301 GYLIDDPTR
+1301 
-1310 NVTVTAGDT
+1310 
-1319 QTIVFKNHSTCS
+1319 STCS

-1478 KITITNVRPGSYV
+1478 KITITNVRPGNYV

-1649 AKLNGEIVGTY
+1649 AKMNGEIVGTY

-1722 IDSVTK
+1722 IDSVTR

>member
-21 GLIPTSAFAASSEN
+21 GLIPTSAFAAPSGS
-35 MPSEITLKKS
+35 MPSEITLQKS

-54 KTYNSPSFDKPL
+54 KTYNSPSFGEPL

-72 MNVGGKTKVGFCAE
+72 MNVGGKTNVGFCAE

-125 YMTDAYKAKFGSQL
+125 YQTDAYKEKWGGEL

-144 MIRYHN
+144 LIRYHN

-171 EGQRVAIAKELMYI
+171 EGQKVAIAKELMYI

-203 TTTFYEK
+203 TTTFYQKGEK
-210 GCKVI
+210 VL
-215 DNPDC
+215 DNTDC

-247 DNTQAIMVATPRG
+247 DNTQAIMVATPSI
-260 EPTIDDYQIVVK
+260 PTAESYQIVVK
-272 KVDSSNPTKGLPGAT
+272 KVDSSNPTKGLSGAT
-287 FSLTMVGSDDPSFPM
+287 FSLTMVGSTKTL

-311 YTFKP
+311 YTFKN

-328 APEGYQIDNPGPYTV
+328 APEGYQIDNPGPYAV
-343 TLPMNGQKTVTVT
+343 TLPTNGQNTVTVT
-356 ATDTPI
+356 ALDTPI
-362 TTSSG
+362 TLASG
-367 SIRKVDKDIPTM
+367 SIRKVDKDRPTM

-394 FKYEGQTV
+394 FTYEGQTV
-402 AGGALTDVPWDTMP
+402 EGGALTDVPWDTMP
-416 VGSYIAEEIGAPEGY
+416 VGSYVAEEIGAPEGY

-441 FYWDKKSDVTLVF
+441 FYWDKKNEVKLVF

-608 AVPKGYNLNPEKQTV
+608 AGPKGYNLNPEKQTV

-710 FQVNAGKT
+710 FQVNAGVT
-718 EVGIDVVNLKKPE
+718 NVGIDVVNLKKPE

-793 TEVEAPEGYQ
+793 TEVEAPAGYQ

-854 LDGTSGTGG
+854 LGGTSGTGG

-924 PDGTLLIKKVDAKNP
+924 PDGTLLIKKVDAKHP

-986 TEVEAPAG
+986 TEIEAPAG

-1059 NNLTIESGTLSSDSH
+1059 NDLTIESGTLSSDSH

-1082 IIIKGLTPGNYTITE
+1082 IIIKGLTPGHYTITE

-1123 ITFANPS
+1123 ITFANP
-1130 TCSLLIK
+1130 
-1137 KVCSINTDKMLEG
+1137 
-1150 AVFDVR
+1150 
-1156 YADGSVVGDSNGVYE
+1156 
-1171 TGADGTILIT
+1171 
-1181 GLEANKAII
+1181 
-1190 VTETKAP
+1190 
-1197 NGFAIDTKPQ
+1197 
-1207 TVTTI
+1207 
-1212 AGKVVQLTFANA
+1212 
-1224 PYGKLVIEKR
+1224 
-1234 DAETNNL
+1234 
-1241 LPGAEFRVTTAAG
+1241 
-1254 CEVGQNGV
+1254 
-1262 IGDTTLTSNG
+1262 
-1272 IFRTDADG
+1272 
-1280 KITISNLRPGN
+1280 
-1291 YIITEIKAPD
+1291 
-1301 GYLIDDPTR
+1301 
-1310 NVTVTAGDT
+1310 
-1319 QTIVFKNHSTCS
+1319 STCS

-1478 KITITNVRPGSYV
+1478 KITITNVRPGNYI

-1649 AKLNGEIVGTY
+1649 AKMNGEIVGTY

-1722 IDSVTK
+1722 IDSVTR

-2069 TSVYS
+2069 TSIYS

>member
-1 MRTKI
+1 MRQKI

-21 GLIPTSAFAASSEN
+21 GLIPTSAFAAPSGS
-35 MPSEITLKKS
+35 MPSEITLQKS

-54 KTYNSPSFDKPL
+54 KTYNSPSFGEPL

-72 MNVGGKTKVGFCAE
+72 MNVGGKTNVGFCAE

-125 YMTDAYKAKFGSQL
+125 YQTDAYKEKWGGEL

-144 MIRYHN
+144 LIRYHN

-171 EGQRVAIAKELMYI
+171 EGQKVAIAKELMYI

-203 TTTFYEK
+203 TTTFYQKGEK
-210 GCKVI
+210 VL
-215 DNPDC
+215 DNTDC
-220 WPDVDVTLYHYIGGN
+220 WPDVDVTLYHYIGGD

-247 DNTQAIMVATPRG
+247 DNTQAIMVATPKKSDI
-260 EPTIDDYQIVVK
+260 PSDKYQIVVK
-272 KVDSSNPTKGLPGAT
+272 KVDSSNPTKGLAGAT
-287 FSLTMVGSDDPSFPM
+287 FSLEMVGSDDPKFPM

-311 YTFKP
+311 YTFKN

-328 APEGYQIDNPGPYTV
+328 APEGYQIDNPGPYAV
-343 TLPMNGQKTVTVT
+343 TLPTNGQKTVTVT
-356 ATDTPI
+356 ALDTPI
-362 TTSSG
+362 TLASG
-367 SIRKVDKDIPTM
+367 SIRKVDKDRPTM

-394 FKYEGQTV
+394 FTYEGQTV
-402 AGGALTDVPWDTMP
+402 EGGALTDVPWDTMP
-416 VGSYIAEEIGAPEGY
+416 VGSYVAEEIGAPEGY

-441 FYWDKKSDVTLVF
+441 FYWDKKNEVKLVF

-710 FQVNAGKT
+710 FQVNAGVT
-718 EVGIDVVNLKKPE
+718 NVGIDVVNLKKPE

-793 TEVEAPEGYQ
+793 TEVEAPAGYQ

-854 LDGTSGTGG
+854 LGGTSGTGG

-871 DQNGVCSWTGLKA
+871 DQNGVCSWTSLKA

-924 PDGTLLIKKVDAKNP
+924 PDGTLLIKKVDAKHP

-976 GLEPEKTIIV
+976 GLEPKKTIIV
-986 TEVEAPAG
+986 TEIEAPAG

-1059 NNLTIESGTLSSDSH
+1059 NDLTIESGTLSSDSH

-1082 IIIKGLTPGNYTITE
+1082 IIIKGLTPGHYTITE

-1123 ITFANPS
+1123 ITFANP
-1130 TCSLLIK
+1130 
-1137 KVCSINTDKMLEG
+1137 
-1150 AVFDVR
+1150 
-1156 YADGSVVGDSNGVYE
+1156 
-1171 TGADGTILIT
+1171 
-1181 GLEANKAII
+1181 
-1190 VTETKAP
+1190 
-1197 NGFAIDTKPQ
+1197 
-1207 TVTTI
+1207 
-1212 AGKVVQLTFANA
+1212 
-1224 PYGKLVIEKR
+1224 
-1234 DAETNNL
+1234 
-1241 LPGAEFRVTTAAG
+1241 
-1254 CEVGQNGV
+1254 
-1262 IGDTTLTSNG
+1262 
-1272 IFRTDADG
+1272 
-1280 KITISNLRPGN
+1280 
-1291 YIITEIKAPD
+1291 
-1301 GYLIDDPTR
+1301 
-1310 NVTVTAGDT
+1310 
-1319 QTIVFKNHSTCS
+1319 STCS

-1478 KITITNVRPGSYV
+1478 KITITNVRPGNYV

-1649 AKLNGEIVGTY
+1649 AKMNGEIVGTY

-1722 IDSVTK
+1722 IDSVTR

>member
-1 MRTKI
+1 VRQKI

-21 GLIPTSAFAASSEN
+21 GLIPTSAFAAPSGS
-35 MPSEITLKKS
+35 MPSEITLQKS

-54 KTYNSPSFDKPL
+54 KTYSSPSFGEPL

-125 YMTDAYKAKFGSQL
+125 YQTDAYKEKWGGEL

-144 MIRYHN
+144 LIRYHN

-171 EGQRVAIAKELMYI
+171 EGQKVAIAKELMYI

-203 TTTFYEK
+203 TTTFYQKGEK
-210 GCKVI
+210 VL
-215 DNPDC
+215 DNTDC

-247 DNTQAIMVATPRG
+247 DNTQAIMVATPSI
-260 EPTIDDYQIVVK
+260 PTAESYQIVVK
-272 KVDSSNPTKGLPGAT
+272 KVDSSNPTKGLSGAT
-287 FSLTMVGSDDPSFPM
+287 FSLTMVGSTKTL

-311 YTFKP
+311 YTFKN

-328 APEGYQIDNPGPYTV
+328 APEGYQIDNPGPYAV
-343 TLPMNGQKTVTVT
+343 TLPTNGQKTVTVT
-356 ATDTPI
+356 ALDTPI
-362 TTSSG
+362 TLASG
-367 SIRKVDKDIPTM
+367 SIRKVDKDRPTM

-394 FKYEGQTV
+394 FTYEGQTV
-402 AGGALTDVPWDTMP
+402 EGGALTDVPWDTMP
-416 VGSYIAEEIGAPEGY
+416 VGSYVAEEIGAPEGY

-441 FYWDKKSDVTLVF
+441 FYWDKKNEVKLVF

-563 KEPVANCTFD
+563 KKPVANCTFD

-710 FQVNAGKT
+710 FQVNAGVT
-718 EVGIDVVNLKKPE
+718 NVGIDVVNLKKPE

-793 TEVEAPEGYQ
+793 TEVEAPAGYQ

-854 LDGTSGTGG
+854 LGGTSGTGG

-871 DQNGVCSWTGLKA
+871 DQNGVCSWTSLKA

-924 PDGTLLIKKVDAKNP
+924 PDGTLLIKKVDAKHP

-976 GLEPEKTIIV
+976 GLEPKKTIIV
-986 TEVEAPAG
+986 TEIEAPAG

-1059 NNLTIESGTLSSDSH
+1059 NDLTIESGTLSSDSH

-1123 ITFANPS
+1123 ITFANP
-1130 TCSLLIK
+1130 
-1137 KVCSINTDKMLEG
+1137 
-1150 AVFDVR
+1150 
-1156 YADGSVVGDSNGVYE
+1156 
-1171 TGADGTILIT
+1171 
-1181 GLEANKAII
+1181 
-1190 VTETKAP
+1190 
-1197 NGFAIDTKPQ
+1197 
-1207 TVTTI
+1207 
-1212 AGKVVQLTFANA
+1212 
-1224 PYGKLVIEKR
+1224 
-1234 DAETNNL
+1234 
-1241 LPGAEFRVTTAAG
+1241 
-1254 CEVGQNGV
+1254 
-1262 IGDTTLTSNG
+1262 
-1272 IFRTDADG
+1272 
-1280 KITISNLRPGN
+1280 
-1291 YIITEIKAPD
+1291 
-1301 GYLIDDPTR
+1301 
-1310 NVTVTAGDT
+1310 
-1319 QTIVFKNHSTCS
+1319 STCS

-1478 KITITNVRPGSYV
+1478 KITITNVRPGNYV

-1649 AKLNGEIVGTY
+1649 AKMNGEIVGTY

-1722 IDSVTK
+1722 IDSVTR

>member
-1 MRTKI
+1 MRQKI

-21 GLIPTSAFAASSEN
+21 GLIPTSAFAAPSGS
-35 MPSEITLKKS
+35 MPSEITLQKS

-54 KTYNSPSFDKPL
+54 KTYNSPSFGEPL

-72 MNVGGKTKVGFCAE
+72 MNVGGKTNVGFCAE

-125 YMTDAYKAKFGSQL
+125 YQTDAYKEKWGGEL

-144 MIRYHN
+144 LIRYHN

-171 EGQRVAIAKELMYI
+171 EGQKVAIAKELMYI

-203 TTTFYEK
+203 TTTFYQKGEK
-210 GCKVI
+210 VL
-215 DNPDC
+215 DNTDC

-247 DNTQAIMVATPRG
+247 DNTQAIMVATPSI
-260 EPTIDDYQIVVK
+260 PTLGNYQITVK
-272 KVDSSNPTKGLPGAT
+272 KVDSSNPTKGLAGAE
-287 FSLTMVGSDDPSFPM
+287 FSLEMVGSDDPKFPM
-302 TGVTGQDGT
+302 TGVTGQGGT
-311 YTFKP
+311 LTFKD
-316 LKAGTYQVTETE
+316 LKAGTYQVTETK
-328 APEGYQIDNPGPYTV
+328 APEDYQIDNPGPYTV
-343 TLPMNGQKTVTVT
+343 TLPTNGQNTVTVT

-362 TTSSG
+362 TLASG
-367 SIRKVDKDIPTM
+367 SIRKVDKDRPTM

-394 FKYEGQTV
+394 FTYEGQTV
-402 AGGALTDVPWDTMP
+402 EGGALTDVPWDTMP
-416 VGSYIAEEIGAPEGY
+416 VGSYVAEEIGAPEGY

-441 FYWDKKSDVTLVF
+441 FYWDKKNEVKLVF

-551 PGLEIVKIDSVT
+551 PGLEIVKINSVT

-573 IRSIDGTYHET
+573 ISSIDGTYHET

-710 FQVNAGKT
+710 FQVNAGVT
-718 EVGIDVVNLKKPE
+718 NVGIDVVNLKKPE

-793 TEVEAPEGYQ
+793 TEVEAPAGYQ

-854 LDGTSGTGG
+854 LGGTSGTGG

-871 DQNGVCSWTGLKA
+871 DQNGVCSWTSLKA

-924 PDGTLLIKKVDAKNP
+924 PDGTLLIKKVDAKHP

-986 TEVEAPAG
+986 TEIEAPAG

-1059 NNLTIESGTLSSDSH
+1059 NDLTIESGTLSSDSH

-1123 ITFANPS
+1123 ITFANP
-1130 TCSLLIK
+1130 
-1137 KVCSINTDKMLEG
+1137 
-1150 AVFDVR
+1150 
-1156 YADGSVVGDSNGVYE
+1156 
-1171 TGADGTILIT
+1171 
-1181 GLEANKAII
+1181 
-1190 VTETKAP
+1190 
-1197 NGFAIDTKPQ
+1197 
-1207 TVTTI
+1207 
-1212 AGKVVQLTFANA
+1212 
-1224 PYGKLVIEKR
+1224 
-1234 DAETNNL
+1234 
-1241 LPGAEFRVTTAAG
+1241 
-1254 CEVGQNGV
+1254 
-1262 IGDTTLTSNG
+1262 
-1272 IFRTDADG
+1272 
-1280 KITISNLRPGN
+1280 
-1291 YIITEIKAPD
+1291 
-1301 GYLIDDPTR
+1301 
-1310 NVTVTAGDT
+1310 
-1319 QTIVFKNHSTCS
+1319 STCS

-1478 KITITNVRPGSYV
+1478 KITITNVRPGNYV

-1649 AKLNGEIVGTY
+1649 AKMNGEIVGTY

-1722 IDSVTK
+1722 IDSVTR

-1918 MNNNVMRWTVSGVRN
+1918 MNNNIMRWTVSGVRN

-2069 TSVYS
+2069 TSIYS

-2084 KSPKLPRTGY
+2084 KSPTLPRTGY

>member
-21 GLIPTSAFAASSEN
+21 GLIPTSAFAAPSGS
-35 MPSEITLKKS
+35 MPSEITLQKS

-54 KTYNSPSFDKPL
+54 KTYNSPSFGEPL

-72 MNVGGKTKVGFCAE
+72 MNVGGKTNVGFCAE

-125 YMTDAYKAKFGSQL
+125 YQTDAYKEKWGGEL

-144 MIRYHN
+144 LIRYHN

-171 EGQRVAIAKELMYI
+171 EGQKVAIAKELMYI

-203 TTTFYEK
+203 TTTFYQKGEK
-210 GCKVI
+210 VL
-215 DNPDC
+215 DNTDC

-247 DNTQAIMVATPRG
+247 DNTQAIMVATPSI
-260 EPTIDDYQIVVK
+260 PTAESYQIVVK
-272 KVDSSNPTKGLPGAT
+272 KVDSSNPTKGLSGAT
-287 FSLTMVGSDDPSFPM
+287 FSLTMVGSTKTL

-311 YTFKP
+311 YTFKN
-316 LKAGTYQVTETE
+316 LKAGTYQVMETE
-328 APEGYQIDNPGPYTV
+328 APEGYQIDNPGPYAV
-343 TLPMNGQKTVTVT
+343 TLPTNGQNTVTVT
-356 ATDTPI
+356 ALDTPI
-362 TTSSG
+362 TLASG
-367 SIRKVDKDIPTM
+367 SIRKVDKDRPTM

-394 FKYEGQTV
+394 FTYEGQTV
-402 AGGALTDVPWDTMP
+402 EGGALTDVPWDTMP
-416 VGSYIAEEIGAPEGY
+416 VGSYVAEEIGAPEGY

-441 FYWDKKSDVTLVF
+441 FYWDKKNEVKLVF

-710 FQVNAGKT
+710 FQVNAGVT
-718 EVGIDVVNLKKPE
+718 NVGIDVVNLKKPE

-793 TEVEAPEGYQ
+793 TEVEAPAGYQ

-854 LDGTSGTGG
+854 LGGTSGTGG

-871 DQNGVCSWTGLKA
+871 DQNGVCSWTSLKA

-924 PDGTLLIKKVDAKNP
+924 PDGTLLIKKVDAKHP

-986 TEVEAPAG
+986 TEIEAPAG

-1059 NNLTIESGTLSSDSH
+1059 NDLTIESGTLSSDSH

-1123 ITFANPS
+1123 ITFANP
-1130 TCSLLIK
+1130 
-1137 KVCSINTDKMLEG
+1137 
-1150 AVFDVR
+1150 
-1156 YADGSVVGDSNGVYE
+1156 
-1171 TGADGTILIT
+1171 
-1181 GLEANKAII
+1181 
-1190 VTETKAP
+1190 
-1197 NGFAIDTKPQ
+1197 
-1207 TVTTI
+1207 
-1212 AGKVVQLTFANA
+1212 
-1224 PYGKLVIEKR
+1224 
-1234 DAETNNL
+1234 
-1241 LPGAEFRVTTAAG
+1241 
-1254 CEVGQNGV
+1254 
-1262 IGDTTLTSNG
+1262 
-1272 IFRTDADG
+1272 
-1280 KITISNLRPGN
+1280 
-1291 YIITEIKAPD
+1291 
-1301 GYLIDDPTR
+1301 
-1310 NVTVTAGDT
+1310 
-1319 QTIVFKNHSTCS
+1319 STCS

-1469 GIFTTGADG
+1469 GIFTTSADG
-1478 KITITNVRPGSYV
+1478 KITITNVRPGNYV

-1649 AKLNGEIVGTY
+1649 AKMNGEIVGTY

-1722 IDSVTK
+1722 IDSVTR

>member
-1 MRTKI
+1 MRTRI

-21 GLIPTSAFAASSEN
+21 GLIPTSAFAAPSGS
-35 MPSEITLKKS
+35 MPSEITLQKS

-54 KTYNSPSFDKPL
+54 KTYNSPSFGEPL

-125 YMTDAYKAKFGSQL
+125 YQTDAYKEKWGGEL

-144 MIRYHN
+144 LIRYHN

-171 EGQRVAIAKELMYI
+171 EGQKAAIAKELMYI

-203 TTTFYEK
+203 TTTFYQKGEK
-210 GCKVI
+210 VL
-215 DNPDC
+215 DNTDC

-235 ATSPDGKKHYTN
+235 ATSPDGNKHYTN
-247 DNTQAIMVATPRG
+247 DNTQAIMVATPKTPDTPI
-260 EPTIDDYQIVVK
+260 EDYQIVVK
-272 KVDSSNPTKGLPGAT
+272 KVDSTNPTKGLAGAT
-287 FSLTMVGSDDPSFPM
+287 FSLTKVGSDDPKYPL

-311 YTFKP
+311 YTFRR
-316 LKAGTYQVTETE
+316 LEAGTYQVTETE
-328 APEGYQIDNPGPYTV
+328 APEGYQIDNPGPYAV
-343 TLPMNGQKTVTVT
+343 TLPTNGQKTVTVT
-356 ATDTPI
+356 ALDTPI
-362 TTSSG
+362 TLASG
-367 SIRKVDKDIPTM
+367 SIRKVDKDRPTM

-394 FKYEGQTV
+394 FTYEGQTV
-402 AGGALTDVPWDTMP
+402 EGGALTDVPWDTMP
-416 VGSYIAEEIGAPEGY
+416 VGSYVAEEIGAPEGY

-441 FYWDKKSDVTLVF
+441 FYWDKKNEVKLVF

-573 IRSIDGTYHET
+573 IRSIDGTYHEA

-710 FQVNAGKT
+710 FQVNAGVT
-718 EVGIDVVNLKKPE
+718 NVGIDVVNLKKPE

-793 TEVEAPEGYQ
+793 TEVEAPAGYQ

-854 LDGTSGTGG
+854 LGGTSGTGG

-871 DQNGVCSWTGLKA
+871 DQNGVCSWTSLKA

-924 PDGTLLIKKVDAKNP
+924 PDGTLLIKKVDAKHP

-986 TEVEAPAG
+986 TEIEAPAG

-1059 NNLTIESGTLSSDSH
+1059 NDLTIESGTLSSDSH

-1123 ITFANPS
+1123 ITFANP
-1130 TCSLLIK
+1130 
-1137 KVCSINTDKMLEG
+1137 
-1150 AVFDVR
+1150 
-1156 YADGSVVGDSNGVYE
+1156 
-1171 TGADGTILIT
+1171 
-1181 GLEANKAII
+1181 
-1190 VTETKAP
+1190 
-1197 NGFAIDTKPQ
+1197 
-1207 TVTTI
+1207 
-1212 AGKVVQLTFANA
+1212 
-1224 PYGKLVIEKR
+1224 
-1234 DAETNNL
+1234 
-1241 LPGAEFRVTTAAG
+1241 
-1254 CEVGQNGV
+1254 
-1262 IGDTTLTSNG
+1262 
-1272 IFRTDADG
+1272 
-1280 KITISNLRPGN
+1280 
-1291 YIITEIKAPD
+1291 
-1301 GYLIDDPTR
+1301 
-1310 NVTVTAGDT
+1310 
-1319 QTIVFKNHSTCS
+1319 STCS

-1478 KITITNVRPGSYV
+1478 KITITNVRPGSYI

-1649 AKLNGEIVGTY
+1649 AKMNGEIVGTY

-1722 IDSVTK
+1722 IDSVTR

>member
-1 MRTKI
+1 MRQKI

-21 GLIPTSAFAASSEN
+21 GLIPTSAFAAPSGS
-35 MPSEITLKKS
+35 MPSEITLQKS

-54 KTYNSPSFDKPL
+54 KTYNSPSFGEPL

-125 YMTDAYKAKFGSQL
+125 YQTDAYKEKWGGEL

-144 MIRYHN
+144 LIRYHN

-171 EGQRVAIAKELMYI
+171 EGQKAAIAKELMYI

-203 TTTFYEK
+203 TTTFYQKGEK
-210 GCKVI
+210 VL
-215 DNPDC
+215 DNTDC

-247 DNTQAIMVATPRG
+247 DNTQAIMVATPSI
-260 EPTIDDYQIVVK
+260 PTAESYQIVVK
-272 KVDSSNPTKGLPGAT
+272 KVDSSNPTKGLSGAT
-287 FSLTMVGSDDPSFPM
+287 FSLTMVGSTKTL

-311 YTFKP
+311 YTFKN

-328 APEGYQIDNPGPYTV
+328 APEGYQIDNPGPYAV
-343 TLPMNGQKTVTVT
+343 TLPTNGQKTVTVT
-356 ATDTPI
+356 ALDTPI
-362 TTSSG
+362 TLASG
-367 SIRKVDKDIPTM
+367 SIRKVDKDRPTM

-394 FKYEGQTV
+394 FTYEGQTV
-402 AGGALTDVPWDTMP
+402 EGGALTDVPWDTMP
-416 VGSYIAEEIGAPEGY
+416 VGSYVAEEIGAPEGY
-431 ILPSPHEKKE
+431 ILPSSHEKKE
-441 FYWDKKSDVTLVF
+441 FYWDKKNEVKLVF

-710 FQVNAGKT
+710 FQVNAGVT
-718 EVGIDVVNLKKPE
+718 NVGIDVVNLKKPE

-793 TEVEAPEGYQ
+793 TEVEAPAGYQ

-854 LDGTSGTGG
+854 LGGTSGTGG

-924 PDGTLLIKKVDAKNP
+924 PDGTLLIKKVDAKHP

-976 GLEPEKTIIV
+976 GLEPKKTIIV
-986 TEVEAPAG
+986 TEIEAPAG

-1059 NNLTIESGTLSSDSH
+1059 NDLTIESGTLSSDSH

-1082 IIIKGLTPGNYTITE
+1082 IIIKGLTPGHYTITE

-1123 ITFANPS
+1123 ITFANP
-1130 TCSLLIK
+1130 
-1137 KVCSINTDKMLEG
+1137 
-1150 AVFDVR
+1150 
-1156 YADGSVVGDSNGVYE
+1156 
-1171 TGADGTILIT
+1171 
-1181 GLEANKAII
+1181 
-1190 VTETKAP
+1190 
-1197 NGFAIDTKPQ
+1197 
-1207 TVTTI
+1207 
-1212 AGKVVQLTFANA
+1212 
-1224 PYGKLVIEKR
+1224 
-1234 DAETNNL
+1234 
-1241 LPGAEFRVTTAAG
+1241 
-1254 CEVGQNGV
+1254 
-1262 IGDTTLTSNG
+1262 
-1272 IFRTDADG
+1272 
-1280 KITISNLRPGN
+1280 
-1291 YIITEIKAPD
+1291 
-1301 GYLIDDPTR
+1301 
-1310 NVTVTAGDT
+1310 
-1319 QTIVFKNHSTCS
+1319 STCS

-1478 KITITNVRPGSYV
+1478 KITITNVRPGNYV

-1649 AKLNGEIVGTY
+1649 AKMNGEIVGTY

-1722 IDSVTK
+1722 IDSVTR

>member
-793 TEVEAPEGYQ
+793 TEVEAPAGYQ

-854 LDGTSGTGG
+854 LGGTSGTGG

-986 TEVEAPAG
+986 TEIEAPAG

-1036 LPGAEFIIRKSD
+1036 LSGAEFIIRKSD

-1197 NGFAIDTKPQ
+1197 DGFAIDTKPQ
-1207 TVTTI
+1207 TITTI
-1212 AGKVVQLTFANA
+1212 AGKTVQLTFANA

-1234 DAETNNL
+1234 DA
-1241 LPGAEFRVTTAAG
+1241 
-1254 CEVGQNGV
+1254 Q
-1262 IGDTTLTSNG
+1262 
-1272 IFRTDADG
+1272 
-1280 KITISNLRPGN
+1280 
-1291 YIITEIKAPD
+1291 
-1301 GYLIDDPTR
+1301 
-1310 NVTVTAGDT
+1310 
-1319 QTIVFKNHSTCS
+1319 
-1331 LLIKKVCTENPDKML
+1331 
-1346 EGAVFDVRYADG
+1346 
-1358 TVVGDSNGVFTT
+1358 
-1370 GADGTILITGLEA
+1370 
-1383 NKAIVV
+1383 
-1389 TETKAP
+1389 
-1395 DGFAIDTTPQTITTQ
+1395 
-1410 AGKVVQLTFANAPYG
+1410 
-1425 KIIIEKRD
+1425 
-1433 SKTNELLPGA
+1433 TNELLPGA

-1459 VIGDTNLTSN
+1459 VIGDTKLTSN

-1478 KITITNVRPGSYV
+1478 KITITNVRPGSYI

-2069 TSVYS
+2069 TSIYS

-2084 KSPKLPRTGY
+2084 KSPTLPRTGY

>member
-21 GLIPTSAFAASSEN
+21 GLIPTSAFAAPSGS
-35 MPSEITLKKS
+35 MPSEITLQKS
-45 DYFLDTDGS
+45 DYFLDTAGS
-54 KTYNSPSFDKPL
+54 KTYNSPSFGEPL

-125 YMTDAYKAKFGSQL
+125 YQTDAYKEKWGGEL

-144 MIRYHN
+144 LIRYHN

-171 EGQRVAIAKELMYI
+171 EGQKVAIAKELMYI

-203 TTTFYEK
+203 TTTFYQKGEK
-210 GCKVI
+210 VL
-215 DNPDC
+215 DNTDC

-247 DNTQAIMVATPRG
+247 ENTQAIMVATPK
-260 EPTIDDYQIVVK
+260 EPTSEEYQIVVK
-272 KVDSSNPTKGLPGAT
+272 KVDSSNPTKGLAGAE
-287 FSLTMVGSDDPSFPM
+287 FSLEMVGSDDPKFPM
-302 TGVTGQDGT
+302 TGVTGQNGT
-311 YTFKP
+311 YTFRG
-316 LKAGTYQVTETE
+316 LKAGTYQVTETK
-328 APEGYQIDNPGPYTV
+328 APEDYQIDNPGPYTV
-343 TLPMNGQKTVTVT
+343 TLPTNGQKTVTVT
-356 ATDTPI
+356 ALDTPI
-362 TTSSG
+362 TLASG
-367 SIRKVDKDIPTM
+367 SIRKVDKDRPTM

-394 FKYEGQTV
+394 FTYEGQTV
-402 AGGALTDVPWDTMP
+402 EGGALTDVPWDTMP
-416 VGSYIAEEIGAPEGY
+416 VGSYVAEEIGAPEGY

-441 FYWDKKSDVTLVF
+441 FYWDKKNEVKLVF

-573 IRSIDGTYHET
+573 IRSIDGTYHEA

-710 FQVNAGKT
+710 FQVNAGVT
-718 EVGIDVVNLKKPE
+718 NVGIDVVNLKKPE

-793 TEVEAPEGYQ
+793 TEVEAPAGYQ

-854 LDGTSGTGG
+854 LGGTSGTGG
-863 TVIGEKVT
+863 TAIGEKVT

-986 TEVEAPAG
+986 TEIEAPAG

-1059 NNLTIESGTLSSDSH
+1059 NDLTIESGTLSSDSH

-1123 ITFANPS
+1123 ITFANP
-1130 TCSLLIK
+1130 
-1137 KVCSINTDKMLEG
+1137 
-1150 AVFDVR
+1150 
-1156 YADGSVVGDSNGVYE
+1156 
-1171 TGADGTILIT
+1171 
-1181 GLEANKAII
+1181 
-1190 VTETKAP
+1190 
-1197 NGFAIDTKPQ
+1197 
-1207 TVTTI
+1207 
-1212 AGKVVQLTFANA
+1212 
-1224 PYGKLVIEKR
+1224 
-1234 DAETNNL
+1234 
-1241 LPGAEFRVTTAAG
+1241 
-1254 CEVGQNGV
+1254 
-1262 IGDTTLTSNG
+1262 
-1272 IFRTDADG
+1272 
-1280 KITISNLRPGN
+1280 
-1291 YIITEIKAPD
+1291 
-1301 GYLIDDPTR
+1301 
-1310 NVTVTAGDT
+1310 
-1319 QTIVFKNHSTCS
+1319 STCS

-1478 KITITNVRPGSYV
+1478 KITITNVRPGNYI

-1918 MNNNVMRWTVSGVRN
+1918 MNNNIMRWTVSGVRN

-2069 TSVYS
+2069 TSIYS

-2084 KSPKLPRTGY
+2084 KSPTLPRTGY

>member
-1 MRTKI
+1 MRQKI

-21 GLIPTSAFAASSEN
+21 GLIPTSAFAAPSGS
-35 MPSEITLKKS
+35 MPSEITLQKS

-54 KTYNSPSFDKPL
+54 KTYNSPSFGEPL

-125 YMTDAYKAKFGSQL
+125 YQTDAYKEKWGGEL

-144 MIRYHN
+144 LIRYHN

-171 EGQRVAIAKELMYI
+171 EGQKAAIAKELMYI

-203 TTTFYEK
+203 TTTFYQKGEK
-210 GCKVI
+210 VL
-215 DNPDC
+215 DNTDC

-247 DNTQAIMVATPRG
+247 DNTQAIMVATPSI
-260 EPTIDDYQIVVK
+260 PTLGNYQITVK
-272 KVDSSNPTKGLPGAT
+272 KVDSSNPTKGLAGAE
-287 FSLTMVGSDDPSFPM
+287 FSLEMVGSDDPKFPM
-302 TGVTGQDGT
+302 TGVTGQGGT
-311 YTFKP
+311 LTFKD
-316 LKAGTYQVTETE
+316 LKAGTYQVTETK
-328 APEGYQIDNPGPYTV
+328 APEDYQIDNPGPYTV
-343 TLPMNGQKTVTVT
+343 TLPTNGQNTVTVT

-362 TTSSG
+362 TLASG
-367 SIRKVDKDIPTM
+367 SIRKVDKDRPTM

-394 FKYEGQTV
+394 FTYEGQTV
-402 AGGALTDVPWDTMP
+402 EGGALTDVPWDTMP
-416 VGSYIAEEIGAPEGY
+416 VGSYVAEEIGAPEGY

-441 FYWDKKSDVTLVF
+441 FYWDKKNEVKLVF

-710 FQVNAGKT
+710 FQVNAGVT
-718 EVGIDVVNLKKPE
+718 NVGIDVVNLKKPE

-793 TEVEAPEGYQ
+793 TEVEAPAGYQ

-854 LDGTSGTGG
+854 LGGTSGTGG

-871 DQNGVCSWTGLKA
+871 DQNGVCSWTSLKA

-924 PDGTLLIKKVDAKNP
+924 PDGTLLIKKVDAKHP

-986 TEVEAPAG
+986 TEIEAPAG

-1036 LPGAEFIIRKSD
+1036 LSGAEFIIRKSD

-1059 NNLTIESGTLSSDSH
+1059 NDLTIESGTLSSDSH

-1123 ITFANPS
+1123 ITFANP
-1130 TCSLLIK
+1130 
-1137 KVCSINTDKMLEG
+1137 
-1150 AVFDVR
+1150 
-1156 YADGSVVGDSNGVYE
+1156 
-1171 TGADGTILIT
+1171 
-1181 GLEANKAII
+1181 
-1190 VTETKAP
+1190 
-1197 NGFAIDTKPQ
+1197 
-1207 TVTTI
+1207 
-1212 AGKVVQLTFANA
+1212 
-1224 PYGKLVIEKR
+1224 
-1234 DAETNNL
+1234 
-1241 LPGAEFRVTTAAG
+1241 
-1254 CEVGQNGV
+1254 
-1262 IGDTTLTSNG
+1262 
-1272 IFRTDADG
+1272 
-1280 KITISNLRPGN
+1280 
-1291 YIITEIKAPD
+1291 
-1301 GYLIDDPTR
+1301 
-1310 NVTVTAGDT
+1310 
-1319 QTIVFKNHSTCS
+1319 STCS

-1478 KITITNVRPGSYV
+1478 KITITNVRPGSYI

-1649 AKLNGEIVGTY
+1649 AKMNGEIVGTY

-1722 IDSVTK
+1722 IDSVTR

>member
-21 GLIPTSAFAASSEN
+21 GLIPTSAFAAPSGS
-35 MPSEITLKKS
+35 MPSEITLQKS

-54 KTYNSPSFDKPL
+54 KTYNSPSFGEPL

-72 MNVGGKTKVGFCAE
+72 MNVGGKTNVGFCAE

-125 YMTDAYKAKFGSQL
+125 YQTDAYKEKWGGEL

-144 MIRYHN
+144 LIRYHN

-171 EGQRVAIAKELMYI
+171 EGQKVAIAKELMYI

-203 TTTFYEK
+203 TTTFYQKGEK
-210 GCKVI
+210 VL
-215 DNPDC
+215 DNTDC

-247 DNTQAIMVATPRG
+247 DNTQAIMVATPKKSDI
-260 EPTIDDYQIVVK
+260 PSDKYQIVVK
-272 KVDSSNPTKGLPGAT
+272 KVDSSNPTKGLAGAT
-287 FSLTMVGSDDPSFPM
+287 FSLEMVGSDDPKFPM

-311 YTFKP
+311 YTFKN

-328 APEGYQIDNPGPYTV
+328 APEGYQIDNPGPYAV
-343 TLPMNGQKTVTVT
+343 TLPTNGQKTVTVT
-356 ATDTPI
+356 ALDTPI
-362 TTSSG
+362 TLASG
-367 SIRKVDKDIPTM
+367 SIRKVDKDRPTM

-394 FKYEGQTV
+394 FTYEGQTV
-402 AGGALTDVPWDTMP
+402 EGGALTDVPWDTMP
-416 VGSYIAEEIGAPEGY
+416 VGSYVAEEIGAPEGY

-441 FYWDKKSDVTLVF
+441 FYWDKKNEVKLVF

-573 IRSIDGTYHET
+573 IRSIDGTYHEA

-710 FQVNAGKT
+710 FQVNAGVT
-718 EVGIDVVNLKKPE
+718 NVGIDVVNLKKPE

-793 TEVEAPEGYQ
+793 TEVEAPAGYQ

-854 LDGTSGTGG
+854 LGGTSGTGG

-924 PDGTLLIKKVDAKNP
+924 PDGTLLIKKVDAKHP

-976 GLEPEKTIIV
+976 GLEPKKTIIV
-986 TEVEAPAG
+986 TEIEAPAG

-1059 NNLTIESGTLSSDSH
+1059 NDLTIESGTLSSDSH

-1082 IIIKGLTPGNYTITE
+1082 IIIKGLTPGHYTITE

-1123 ITFANPS
+1123 ITFANP
-1130 TCSLLIK
+1130 
-1137 KVCSINTDKMLEG
+1137 
-1150 AVFDVR
+1150 
-1156 YADGSVVGDSNGVYE
+1156 
-1171 TGADGTILIT
+1171 
-1181 GLEANKAII
+1181 
-1190 VTETKAP
+1190 
-1197 NGFAIDTKPQ
+1197 
-1207 TVTTI
+1207 
-1212 AGKVVQLTFANA
+1212 
-1224 PYGKLVIEKR
+1224 
-1234 DAETNNL
+1234 
-1241 LPGAEFRVTTAAG
+1241 
-1254 CEVGQNGV
+1254 
-1262 IGDTTLTSNG
+1262 
-1272 IFRTDADG
+1272 
-1280 KITISNLRPGN
+1280 
-1291 YIITEIKAPD
+1291 
-1301 GYLIDDPTR
+1301 
-1310 NVTVTAGDT
+1310 
-1319 QTIVFKNHSTCS
+1319 STCS

-1478 KITITNVRPGSYV
+1478 KITITNVRPGNYV

-1649 AKLNGEIVGTY
+1649 AKMNGEIVGTY

-1722 IDSVTK
+1722 IDSVTR

-2069 TSVYS
+2069 TSIYS

>member
-1 MRTKI
+1 MRQKI

-21 GLIPTSAFAASSEN
+21 GLIPTSAFAAPSGS

-66 YLHIIN
+66 YLHIID
-72 MNVGGKTKVGFCAE
+72 MNVGGETKVGFCAE

-125 YMTDAYKAKFGSQL
+125 YQTDAYKEKWGGEL

-144 MIRYHN
+144 LIRYHN

-171 EGQRVAIAKELMYI
+171 EGQKAAIAKELMYI

-203 TTTFYEK
+203 TTTFYQKGEK
-210 GCKVI
+210 VL
-215 DNPDC
+215 DNTDC

-247 DNTQAIMVATPRG
+247 DNTQAIMVATPSI
-260 EPTIDDYQIVVK
+260 PTAESYQIVVK
-272 KVDSSNPTKGLPGAT
+272 KVDSSNPTKGLSGAT
-287 FSLTMVGSDDPSFPM
+287 FSLTMVGSTKTL

-311 YTFKP
+311 YTFKN

-328 APEGYQIDNPGPYTV
+328 APEGYQIDNPGPYAV
-343 TLPMNGQKTVTVT
+343 TLPTNGQKTVTVT

-362 TTSSG
+362 TLASG
-367 SIRKVDKDIPTM
+367 SIRKVDKDRPTM

-394 FKYEGQTV
+394 FTYEGQTV
-402 AGGALTDVPWDTMP
+402 EGGALTDVPWDTMP
-416 VGSYIAEEIGAPEGY
+416 VGSYVAEEIGAPEGY

-441 FYWDKKSDVTLVF
+441 FYWDKKNEVKLVF

-710 FQVNAGKT
+710 FQVDAGVT
-718 EVGIDVVNLKKPE
+718 NVGIDVVNLKKPE

-793 TEVEAPEGYQ
+793 TEVEAPAGYQ

-824 KDTPLSAIIVMKKD
+824 KDTPLSAIIVMKND

-854 LDGTSGTGG
+854 LGGTSGTGG

-924 PDGTLLIKKVDAKNP
+924 PDGTLLIKKVDAKHP

-986 TEVEAPAG
+986 TEIEAPAG

-1059 NNLTIESGTLSSDSH
+1059 NDLTIESGTLSSDSH

-1123 ITFANPS
+1123 ITFANP
-1130 TCSLLIK
+1130 
-1137 KVCSINTDKMLEG
+1137 
-1150 AVFDVR
+1150 
-1156 YADGSVVGDSNGVYE
+1156 
-1171 TGADGTILIT
+1171 
-1181 GLEANKAII
+1181 
-1190 VTETKAP
+1190 
-1197 NGFAIDTKPQ
+1197 
-1207 TVTTI
+1207 
-1212 AGKVVQLTFANA
+1212 
-1224 PYGKLVIEKR
+1224 
-1234 DAETNNL
+1234 
-1241 LPGAEFRVTTAAG
+1241 
-1254 CEVGQNGV
+1254 
-1262 IGDTTLTSNG
+1262 
-1272 IFRTDADG
+1272 
-1280 KITISNLRPGN
+1280 
-1291 YIITEIKAPD
+1291 
-1301 GYLIDDPTR
+1301 
-1310 NVTVTAGDT
+1310 
-1319 QTIVFKNHSTCS
+1319 STCS

-1478 KITITNVRPGSYV
+1478 KITITNVRPGNYI

-1536 SVTKEPLAGAT
+1536 SVTKVPLAGAT

-1649 AKLNGEIVGTY
+1649 AKMNGEIVGTY

-1722 IDSVTK
+1722 IDSVTR

-2069 TSVYS
+2069 TSIYS